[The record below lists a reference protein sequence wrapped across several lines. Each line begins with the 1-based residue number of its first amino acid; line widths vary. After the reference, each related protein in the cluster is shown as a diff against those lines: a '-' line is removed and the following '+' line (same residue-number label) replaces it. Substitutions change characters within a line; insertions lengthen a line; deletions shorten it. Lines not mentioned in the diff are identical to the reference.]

1 MTKRFWAGLL
11 ALGMALTAL
20 PSGMYA
26 EETVWEEEANA
37 SEETLDGGLDESAEE
52 FADGLPDYIP
62 EPEEDVVDS
71 AADDES
77 ADALPEQE
85 ESLTEE
91 AIPDLPDFIPEEEPP
106 ALEEEKLPPV
116 QEGDFVCVTPNT
128 RVYLDIDE
136 TAGDGDDGELYDG
149 NFVNEANVYVE
160 QVRQDAQGRTWLL
173 VRYLYGAEEPNGE
186 MAWTDT
192 ATIWVLAEE
201 IQPSDAA
208 EYDVTDYAFPYP
220 PIALYA
226 ASDFNLRDYNAS
238 VQTFYPGQQNL
249 YGSSGHDSEYKQIA
263 KLDGY
268 GTIYA
273 TPHYLEGQTVYC
285 LEHTMNSPGTKNNA
299 SGPFEVVDLDGYAV
313 KPGYSGDIY
322 GSRTMHAIG
331 WVLRHTYPYMI
342 VDTGYGDSD
351 VWSRVAG
358 QFAIREVVKQLEG
371 DWYVRDY
378 WRMDEFY
385 RASGQAPADYLEY
398 ARWLAACAIER
409 AGITG
414 EIGISSKS
422 VSMQNGSYVG
432 TVTLTTD
439 ADLIRISR
447 SVGNLTGNSAGSD
460 GEYYYL
466 HSGDTI
472 SITSTQ
478 STFSIAA
485 QSVSSQD
492 EEAAF
497 LIGIPDADIQKVIIP
512 QYGLPAKLKEVRI
525 EFEQPYGAIR
535 VSKNSADNGAM
546 LSGATFELM
555 DASGAVVATQTT
567 GADGTAQFDN
577 LPAGSYTVREVGA
590 PTGYKVAVNPSQTVT
605 VAAGATS
612 DVRFA
617 NDRINGKIRIVKR
630 DALTKEALAGAVFTV
645 TCLSAAEGGGTV
657 GEVVATLTTG
667 ADGTAETGWL
677 QWGRYRIAE
686 TGVPEHYVDGGF
698 VTEIDCTE
706 DGKTYTVEAENEP
719 TKGYIRVVKTDA
731 LDGVPIAGV
740 QFDLYDASGNPAG
753 SMTTDETGFALSPPL
768 HKGRYTVREH
778 DNPTGYVTELVKMQA
793 EVRSDE
799 TTDLSATNQP
809 IQGRIQIIKRDQ
821 LTKEALAGA
830 EFTITRISGLPS
842 HGGSQDGEVVAVM
855 TTDAEGKAVSPL
867 LTYGTYRVAETKV
880 PEHFADHSF
889 SVDVTIDGENMQ
901 TYTVEAENE
910 PTKGWIRLVK
920 TDRLNGNP
928 IEGVVFDI
936 YENDEYGGE
945 LVASMTTGKDGAAVS
960 PPLRKGRYIVRERG
974 ATAGYVLEEIALDA
988 TVCSDETTQLRATNQ
1003 PVMVKL
1009 KLYKRDGDE
1018 YGGDDPNSRRRDEL
1032 PQPAN
1037 IDAPSTRGDGE
1048 LTGAVFRVLAG
1059 AEIRDRQGN
1068 VLFKKGDTVV
1078 DALTTAGDDASAAT
1092 GELWPGLYEIVEVFP
1107 PVGYQPSDAHFF
1119 VDARSAASQSETAV
1133 VTYEGLKLN
1142 IIRQGVYAI
1151 VKFLGDNEI
1160 HDDAGLI
1167 ETPEEGAEFEL
1178 YLKKAGSY
1186 GNVRAFERDYL
1197 VTNRY
1202 GYAKT
1207 KLLPYGLYVLK
1218 QVKGKAGHAL
1228 KSPVEIFI
1236 RGDEDVANPPI
1247 LTINNQAIRYR
1258 LKLIKTDA
1266 KTGKTVRLANT
1277 AFKLLDSDGNVV
1289 TQTVSYPTRREI
1301 DTFYT
1306 DENGEVTL
1314 PETVTRGMY
1323 FIEEVQAP
1331 QGYLIRTERL
1341 GVFVG
1346 ETGDAPGE
1354 AYTLDIEIPNEPV
1367 MGRVKVE
1374 KKGLRLVRLAEQTDA
1389 YGNIAHQ
1396 PVYEEGY
1403 LAGTVFELRAAEDI
1417 VGKDGTVWFHAGD
1430 VADTITTTETGK
1442 DASKELPLGRY
1453 ELVEVSAPEGYLLDG
1468 APHEVELR
1476 YESDHTAVVETNVTI
1491 GNDYLSAEITLEKE
1505 KEDLEIIMDGDHVR
1519 QEIVNIPG
1527 EGFVFGLF
1535 ADEEL
1540 RVGDVTLTADTL
1552 VATGATDAAGRL
1564 AFVGNFPHGAY
1575 YVKELSAPDGW
1586 TLNPAKFAV
1595 TLELKA
1601 QSGGVIRVSL
1611 PEIVHDE
1618 LIYTRV
1624 TLTKTDITG
1633 QKTLPGA
1640 TIEVKDEQGKVIYRE
1655 TTDANGQIPQIPVTP
1670 GTYTFKEVY
1679 APDGYAL
1686 NEAEMRFTVDADGN
1700 VTGDTMIRDDYTRFS
1715 LRKADENGKPLAG
1728 VMFGLKKAD
1737 GMLMMT
1743 AKTDAKG
1750 MATFEKVPFG
1760 MYTLVETRALPGY
1773 LKADTEIR
1781 FTVDGTFVNPKEPI
1795 ATVTNERQKIRG
1807 LKVDTA
1813 GQALPGAAFSLIN
1826 ADTGEIVDVA
1836 TSDEKGEFYL
1846 TGFGYGDW
1854 IIRETVAP
1862 EGFSRVE
1869 DVLIHVDED
1878 WKAPNTLLFT
1888 DIPNHYEFIKVD
1900 EDGCPMEG
1908 VKFAL
1913 EDEDGNVLRE
1923 LASGEDGVVHADDLK
1938 PGVYVIREIE
1948 TQAGYRL
1955 TEETIRVVIDENYIA
1970 PDELFRLVNFP
1981 EEERPEDEIQT
1992 GVDVPVTPMMLYG
2005 LISMALGAVFMFA
2018 EIIHRRDQ

>member
-1 MTKRFWAGLL
+1 MTKRIWAGLL

-20 PSGMYA
+20 PFGIYA
-26 EETVWEEEANA
+26 EETAWEEEANA

-85 ESLTEE
+85 ESLTKE
-91 AIPDLPDFIPEEEPP
+91 AMLDLPDFIPEEEPLT
-106 ALEEEKLPPV
+106 LEESELPPV
-116 QEGDFVCVTPNT
+116 QEGDFVWVTPNT

-136 TAGDGDDGELYDG
+136 TAGDEDDGELYDG

-160 QVRQDAQGRTWLL
+160 QVRQDAQERTWLL
-173 VRYLYGAEEPNGE
+173 VRYLYGEEEPNGE

-192 ATIWVLAEE
+192 ATVWVLAEE
-201 IQPSDAA
+201 TQPSDAA
-208 EYDVTDYAFPYP
+208 DYDVTDYAFPYP
-220 PIALYA
+220 PAALYA
-226 ASDFNLRDYNAS
+226 ASDFNLRDYNAG

-299 SGPFEVVDLDGYAV
+299 SGPFEVVGLDGYAV

-342 VDTGYGDSD
+342 VDTGYADSD

-385 RASGQAPADYLEY
+385 RASGQAPGDYLEY

-472 SITSTQ
+472 SVTSTQ

-497 LIGIPDADIQKVIIP
+497 LIGIPNADIQKVIIP

-525 EFEQPYGAIR
+525 EFEQPYGAVR
-535 VSKNSADNGAM
+535 VSKISADNGAM

-555 DASGAVVATQTT
+555 NGAGTVLATQTT

-577 LPAGSYTVREVGA
+577 LPAGSCIVREVGA
-590 PTGYKVAVNPSQTVT
+590 PTGYKIAVNPSQAVT
-605 VAAGATS
+605 VAPGATS
-612 DVRFA
+612 DIRFE
-617 NDRINGKIRIVKR
+617 NDRVNGKIRIVKR

-645 TCLSAAEGGGTV
+645 TRLSAAEGGSAV
-657 GEVVATLTTG
+657 GEAVATLTTG

-706 DGKTYTVEAENEP
+706 DGKTYA
-719 TKGYIRVVKTDA
+719 
-731 LDGVPIAGV
+731 
-740 QFDLYDASGNPAG
+740 
-753 SMTTDETGFALSPPL
+753 
-768 HKGRYTVREH
+768 
-778 DNPTGYVTELVKMQA
+778 
-793 EVRSDE
+793 
-799 TTDLSATNQP
+799 
-809 IQGRIQIIKRDQ
+809 
-821 LTKEALAGA
+821 
-830 EFTITRISGLPS
+830 
-842 HGGSQDGEVVAVM
+842 
-855 TTDAEGKAVSPL
+855 
-867 LTYGTYRVAETKV
+867 
-880 PEHFADHSF
+880 
-889 SVDVTIDGENMQ
+889 
-901 TYTVEAENE
+901 VEAENE

-920 TDRLNGNP
+920 TDRMTGNP
-928 IEGVVFDI
+928 IEGVAFDI
-936 YENDEYGGE
+936 YENDEYGNT
-945 LVASMTTGKDGAAVS
+945 LVADMTTGKDGTAVS

-974 ATAGYVLEEIALDA
+974 ATAGYVMEEIALDA
-988 TVCSDETTQLRATNQ
+988 TVRSDETTQLRATNQ

-1037 IDAPSTRGDGE
+1037 IDEPSMRGDGE
-1048 LTGAVFRVLAG
+1048 LTGVVFRVLAG

-1092 GELWPGLYEIVEVFP
+1092 GELWPGLYEIVEASP
-1107 PVGYQPSDAHFF
+1107 PVGYEPSDAHFF

-1186 GNVRAFERDYL
+1186 GNARAFERDYL

-1306 DENGEVTL
+1306 DDNGEVTL

-1367 MGRVKVE
+1367 MGRVMVE
-1374 KKGLRLVRLAEQTDA
+1374 KKGLRLVRLAEQADA
-1389 YGNIAHQ
+1389 YGNIVHQ

-1403 LAGTVFELRAAEDI
+1403 LAGAVFELRAAEDI
-1417 VGKDGTVWFHAGD
+1417 IGKDGTVWFHAGD

-1453 ELVEVSAPEGYLLDG
+1453 ELVEVSAPEGYLLDS
-1468 APHEVELR
+1468 ASHEVELR
-1476 YESDHTAVVETNVTI
+1476 YADDHTAVVETNVTL
-1491 GNDYLSAEITLEKE
+1491 GNGYLSTEITMEKE
-1505 KEDLEIIMDGDHVR
+1505 KEDLEIIMEGDHVR
-1519 QEIVNIPG
+1519 QALVNIPG

-1595 TLELKA
+1595 TLEPEV

-1611 PEIVHDE
+1611 PEPVHNE

-1700 VTGDTMIRDDYTRFS
+1700 VTGDTTIRDDYTRFS
-1715 LRKADENGKPLAG
+1715 LRKVDESGKPLAG

-1760 MYTLVETRALPGY
+1760 TYTLVETRALPGY

-1781 FTVDGTFVNPKEPI
+1781 LTVDGTFVNPKEPI

-1813 GQALPGAAFSLIN
+1813 GQALLGAAFSLIN

-1836 TSDEKGEFYL
+1836 ASDEKGEFYL

-1862 EGFSRVE
+1862 EGFNCVE
-1869 DVLIHVDED
+1869 DVRIHVDEG

-1888 DIPNHYEFIKVD
+1888 DIPNHYEFVKVD

-1923 LASGEDGVVHADDLK
+1923 LASGEDGIVRADDLK
-1938 PGVYVIREIE
+1938 PGVYIIREIE

-1981 EEERPEDEIQT
+1981 EEERPRDEIQT
-1992 GVDVPVTPMMLYG
+1992 GVDVPVTPMMRFG
-2005 LISMALGAVFMFA
+2005 AASVICGMAIFVLRAIKKRGMRS
-2018 EIIHRRDQ
+2018 ID

>member
-1 MTKRFWAGLL
+1 MIKRIWAGLL

-106 ALEEEKLPPV
+106 TLEESELPPV
-116 QEGDFVCVTPNT
+116 QAGEFVRVTPNT
-128 RVYLDIDE
+128 RVYLEIDE
-136 TAGDGDDGELYDG
+136 TAGDADDGELYDG

-160 QVRQDAQGRTWLL
+160 QARQDAQGRTWLL
-173 VRYLYGAEEPNGE
+173 IRYLYGAEEPNGE

-192 ATIWVLAEE
+192 ATVWVMAEE
-201 IQPSDAA
+201 TQPSDAT

-322 GSRTMHAIG
+322 SSRTMHAIG

-398 ARWLAACAIER
+398 ARWLASCAIQR
-409 AGITG
+409 ASITG
-414 EIGISSKS
+414 DIGISNKS
-422 VSMQNGSYVG
+422 VRMQNGSYVG

-472 SITSTQ
+472 SVTSTQ
-478 STFSIAA
+478 STFSITA

-492 EEAAF
+492 EEAVF
-497 LIGIPDADIQKVIIP
+497 LIGIPNADIQKVIIP
-512 QYGLPAKLKEVRI
+512 QYGLPAKMKEVRI
-525 EFEQPYGAIR
+525 EFEQPYGAVR
-535 VSKNSADNGAM
+535 VSKISADNGAM

-555 DASGAVVATQTT
+555 NGAGTVLATQTT
-567 GADGTAQFDN
+567 GADGTARFDN
-577 LPAGSYTVREVGA
+577 LPAGGYTVREVGA
-590 PTGYKVAVNPSQTVT
+590 PTGYKIAVNPSQAVT

-612 DVRFA
+612 DIRFE
-617 NDRINGKIRIVKR
+617 NDRVNGKIRIVKR

-645 TCLSAAEGGGTV
+645 TRLSAAEGGGAV
-657 GEVVATLTTG
+657 GEAVATLTTG

-686 TGVPEHYVDGGF
+686 TGVPEHYADGGF

-706 DGKTYTVEAENEP
+706 DGKTYA
-719 TKGYIRVVKTDA
+719 
-731 LDGVPIAGV
+731 
-740 QFDLYDASGNPAG
+740 
-753 SMTTDETGFALSPPL
+753 
-768 HKGRYTVREH
+768 
-778 DNPTGYVTELVKMQA
+778 
-793 EVRSDE
+793 
-799 TTDLSATNQP
+799 
-809 IQGRIQIIKRDQ
+809 
-821 LTKEALAGA
+821 
-830 EFTITRISGLPS
+830 
-842 HGGSQDGEVVAVM
+842 
-855 TTDAEGKAVSPL
+855 
-867 LTYGTYRVAETKV
+867 
-880 PEHFADHSF
+880 
-889 SVDVTIDGENMQ
+889 
-901 TYTVEAENE
+901 VEAENE

-928 IEGVVFDI
+928 IEGVTFDI

-974 ATAGYVLEEIALDA
+974 ATAGYVMEEIVLDA
-988 TVCSDETTQLRATNQ
+988 TVRSDETTQLRATNQ

-1078 DALTTAGDDASAAT
+1078 NALTTAGDDASAAT
-1092 GELWPGLYEIVEVFP
+1092 GELWPGLYEIVEMSP
-1107 PVGYQPSDAHFF
+1107 PVGYEPSDAHFF

-1186 GNVRAFERDYL
+1186 GNARAFERDYL

-1218 QVKGKAGHAL
+1218 QVKGKEGHAL

-1323 FIEEVQAP
+1323 FIEEVHAP

-1354 AYTLDIEIPNEPV
+1354 AYALDIEIPNEPV
-1367 MGRVKVE
+1367 MGRVMVE
-1374 KKGLRLVRLAEQTDA
+1374 KKGLKFVRLAEQADA
-1389 YGNIAHQ
+1389 FGNIVHQ

-1403 LAGTVFELRAAEDI
+1403 LAGAVFELRAAEDI

-1430 VADTITTTETGK
+1430 VADTITTTEAGK

-1468 APHEVELR
+1468 APHGVELR
-1476 YESDHTAVVETNVTI
+1476 YENDHTAVVETNVTL
-1491 GNDYLSAEITLEKE
+1491 GNDYLSAKITLEKE

-1519 QEIVNIPG
+1519 QALVNTPG

-1575 YVKELSAPDGW
+1575 YVKELSEPDGW

-1595 TLELKA
+1595 TLEPEV

-1633 QKTLPGA
+1633 QKTLRGA
-1640 TIEVKDEQGKVIYRE
+1640 TIEVKDEQGNVMYRE

-1700 VTGDTMIRDDYTRFS
+1700 VTGDTTIRDDYTRFS
-1715 LRKADENGKPLAG
+1715 LRKVDESGKPLAG

-1760 MYTLVETRALPGY
+1760 TYTLVETQALPGY
-1773 LKADTEIR
+1773 LKTDTEIR
-1781 FTVDGTFVNPKEPI
+1781 ITVDGTFVNPKEPI
-1795 ATVTNERQKIRG
+1795 ATVTNERQRIRG
-1807 LKVDTA
+1807 LKVDTV

-1836 TSDEKGEFYL
+1836 ASDEKGEFYL

-1862 EGFSRVE
+1862 EGFNRVE

-1878 WKAPNTLLFT
+1878 WKAPNALLLT
-1888 DIPNHYEFIKVD
+1888 DIPNHYEFIKAD

-1913 EDEDGNVLRE
+1913 EDEDGNTLRE
-1923 LASGEDGVVHADDLK
+1923 LASGEDGIVHADDLK
-1938 PGVYVIREIE
+1938 PGVYIIREIE

-1981 EEERPEDEIQT
+1981 EEERPRDEIQT
-1992 GVDVPVTPMMLYG
+1992 GVDVPVTPMMRFG
-2005 LISMALGAVFMFA
+2005 AASVICGMAIFVLRA
-2018 EIIHRRDQ
+2018 IKKRRMRSID

>member
-1 MTKRFWAGLL
+1 MTKRIWAGLL

-20 PSGMYA
+20 PFGIYA
-26 EETVWEEEANA
+26 EETAWEEEANA

-62 EPEEDVVDS
+62 EPETDVVDG

-77 ADALPEQE
+77 ADELSEQE
-85 ESLTEE
+85 ESLIEE
-91 AIPDLPDFIPEEEPP
+91 ETTPDLPDFIPEEELP
-106 ALEEEKLPPV
+106 ALEEEEPQDV
-116 QEGDFVCVTPNT
+116 QAGDFVRVTPNT
-128 RVYLDIDE
+128 RVYLEIDE
-136 TAGDGDDGELYDG
+136 TAGDDDDGELYDG

-160 QVRQDAQGRTWLL
+160 QARQDAQGRTWLL

-192 ATIWVLAEE
+192 ATVWVLAEE
-201 IQPSDAA
+201 TRPSDAA
-208 EYDVTDYAFPYP
+208 DYDVTDYAFPYP
-220 PIALYA
+220 PAALYA
-226 ASDFNLRDYNAS
+226 ASDFNLRDYNAG

-342 VDTGYGDSD
+342 VDTGYEDSD

-385 RASGQAPADYLEY
+385 RASGQAPGDYLEY

-466 HSGDTI
+466 RSGDTI
-472 SITSTQ
+472 SVTSTQ
-478 STFSIAA
+478 STFSITA

-497 LIGIPDADIQKVIIP
+497 LIGIPNADIQKVIIP
-512 QYGLPAKLKEVRI
+512 QYGMPAKLKEVRI
-525 EFEQPYGAIR
+525 EFEQPYGAVR
-535 VSKNSADNGAM
+535 VSKISADNGAV

-555 DASGAVVATQTT
+555 NGAGTVLATQTT
-567 GADGTAQFDN
+567 GVDGTARFDN
-577 LPAGSYTVREVGA
+577 LPAGGYTVREVGA
-590 PTGYKVAVNPSQTVT
+590 PTGYKIAVNPSQAVT
-605 VAAGATS
+605 VAPGATS
-612 DVRFA
+612 DIRFE
-617 NDRINGKIRIVKR
+617 NDRVNGKIRIVKR

-645 TCLSAAEGGGTV
+645 TRLSAAEGGGAV
-657 GEVVATLTTG
+657 GEAVATLTTG

-677 QWGRYRIAE
+677 QWGRYRVAE

-706 DGKTYTVEAENEP
+706 DGKTYA
-719 TKGYIRVVKTDA
+719 
-731 LDGVPIAGV
+731 
-740 QFDLYDASGNPAG
+740 
-753 SMTTDETGFALSPPL
+753 
-768 HKGRYTVREH
+768 
-778 DNPTGYVTELVKMQA
+778 
-793 EVRSDE
+793 
-799 TTDLSATNQP
+799 
-809 IQGRIQIIKRDQ
+809 
-821 LTKEALAGA
+821 
-830 EFTITRISGLPS
+830 
-842 HGGSQDGEVVAVM
+842 
-855 TTDAEGKAVSPL
+855 
-867 LTYGTYRVAETKV
+867 
-880 PEHFADHSF
+880 
-889 SVDVTIDGENMQ
+889 
-901 TYTVEAENE
+901 VEAENE

-928 IEGVVFDI
+928 IEGVAFDI
-936 YENDEYGGE
+936 YENDEYGNA
-945 LVASMTTGKDGAAVS
+945 LVAGMTTGKDGTAVS

-988 TVCSDETTQLRATNQ
+988 TVRSDETTQLRATNQ

-1018 YGGDDPNSRRRDEL
+1018 YGGDDPNSKRRDEL

-1037 IDAPSTRGDGE
+1037 IDEPSTRGDGE

-1068 VLFKKGDTVV
+1068 VLFQKGDTVV

-1092 GELWPGLYEIVEVFP
+1092 GELWPGLYEIIEVSP
-1107 PVGYQPSDAHFF
+1107 PVGYEPSDAHFF

-1186 GNVRAFERDYL
+1186 GNAREFERDYL

-1207 KLLPYGLYVLK
+1207 TLLPYGLYVLK
-1218 QVKGKAGHAL
+1218 QVKGKEGHAL

-1367 MGRVKVE
+1367 MGRAMVE
-1374 KKGLRLVRLAEQTDA
+1374 KKGLRLVRLAEQADA
-1389 YGNIAHQ
+1389 FGNIVHQ

-1403 LAGTVFELRAAEDI
+1403 LAGAVFELRAAEDI

-1453 ELVEVSAPEGYLLDG
+1453 ELVEVSAPEGCLLDS

-1476 YESDHTAVVETNVTI
+1476 YENDHTAVVETNVRL
-1491 GNDYLSAEITLEKE
+1491 GNGYLSTEITLEKE
-1505 KEDLEIIMDGDHVR
+1505 KEDLEIIMEGDHVR
-1519 QEIVNIPG
+1519 QALVNTPG

-1552 VATGATDAAGRL
+1552 VATGATDAAGKL

-1595 TLELKA
+1595 TLEPQA

-1611 PEIVHDE
+1611 PEPVHNE

-1700 VTGDTMIRDDYTRFS
+1700 VTGDTTIRDDYTRFS
-1715 LRKADENGKPLAG
+1715 LHKVDENGKPLAG

-1760 MYTLVETRALPGY
+1760 TYTLVETQALLGY

-1781 FTVDGTFVNPKEPI
+1781 LTVDGTFVNPAEPI
-1795 ATVTNERQKIRG
+1795 AAIVNERQKIRG

-1836 TSDEKGEFYL
+1836 ASDEKDEFYL

-1862 EGFSRVE
+1862 EGFNRVE

-1888 DIPNHYEFIKVD
+1888 DIPNHYEFVKVD

-1923 LASGEDGVVHADDLK
+1923 LASGEDGIVRADDLK
-1938 PGVYVIREIE
+1938 PGVYIIREIE

-1981 EEERPEDEIQT
+1981 EEERPKDEIQT
-1992 GVDVPVTPMMLYG
+1992 GVDVPVTPMMRFG
-2005 LISMALGAVFMFA
+2005 AASVICGMAIFVLRAIKKRGMRS
-2018 EIIHRRDQ
+2018 ID

>member
-1 MTKRFWAGLL
+1 MTKRIWAGLL

-20 PSGMYA
+20 PFGIYA
-26 EETVWEEEANA
+26 EETAWEEEANA

-62 EPEEDVVDS
+62 EPETDVVDG

-106 ALEEEKLPPV
+106 TLEESNLLPV
-116 QEGDFVCVTPNT
+116 QEGDFVWVTANT
-128 RVYLDIDE
+128 RVYLEIDE
-136 TAGDGDDGELYDG
+136 TAGDDDDGELYDG

-192 ATIWVLAEE
+192 ATVWVLAEE
-201 IQPSDAA
+201 TRLSDVAD
-208 EYDVTDYAFPYP
+208 YDVTDYAFPYP
-220 PIALYA
+220 PVALYA

-342 VDTGYGDSD
+342 VDTGYADSD

-385 RASGQAPADYLEY
+385 RASGQAPGDYLEY

-422 VSMQNGSYVG
+422 VSMQNGNYVG

-472 SITSTQ
+472 SVTSTQ

-497 LIGIPDADIQKVIIP
+497 LIGIPNADIQKVIIP

-525 EFEQPYGAIR
+525 EFEQPYGAVR
-535 VSKNSADNGAM
+535 VSKISADNGAV

-555 DASGAVVATQTT
+555 NGAGTVLATQTT
-567 GADGTAQFDN
+567 GADGTVRFDT

-590 PTGYKVAVNPSQTVT
+590 PTGYKIAVNPSQAVT

-612 DVRFA
+612 DVRFE
-617 NDRINGKIRIVKR
+617 NDRVNGKIRIVKR
-630 DALTKEALAGAVFTV
+630 DALTKKALAGAVFTV
-645 TCLSAAEGGGTV
+645 TRLSAAEGGGAV
-657 GEVVATLTTG
+657 GEAVATLTTG

-677 QWGRYRIAE
+677 QWGRYRVAE

-706 DGKTYTVEAENEP
+706 DGKTYA
-719 TKGYIRVVKTDA
+719 
-731 LDGVPIAGV
+731 
-740 QFDLYDASGNPAG
+740 
-753 SMTTDETGFALSPPL
+753 
-768 HKGRYTVREH
+768 
-778 DNPTGYVTELVKMQA
+778 
-793 EVRSDE
+793 
-799 TTDLSATNQP
+799 
-809 IQGRIQIIKRDQ
+809 
-821 LTKEALAGA
+821 
-830 EFTITRISGLPS
+830 
-842 HGGSQDGEVVAVM
+842 
-855 TTDAEGKAVSPL
+855 
-867 LTYGTYRVAETKV
+867 
-880 PEHFADHSF
+880 
-889 SVDVTIDGENMQ
+889 
-901 TYTVEAENE
+901 VEAENE

-928 IEGVVFDI
+928 IEGVTFDI

-974 ATAGYVLEEIALDA
+974 ATAGYVMEEIALDA
-988 TVCSDETTQLRATNQ
+988 TVRSDETTQLRATNQ

-1092 GELWPGLYEIVEVFP
+1092 GELWPGLYEIVEASP
-1107 PVGYQPSDAHFF
+1107 PVGYEPSDAHFF

-1167 ETPEEGAEFEL
+1167 ETSEEGAEFEL

-1186 GNVRAFERDYL
+1186 GNARAFERDYL

-1228 KSPVEIFI
+1228 KSPVEILI

-1277 AFKLLDSDGNVV
+1277 AFKLLDSDGSVV

-1323 FIEEVQAP
+1323 FIEEVHAP

-1367 MGRVKVE
+1367 MGRVMVE
-1374 KKGLRLVRLAEQTDA
+1374 KKGLRLVCLAEQADA
-1389 YGNIAHQ
+1389 YGHVVHQ

-1403 LAGTVFELRAAEDI
+1403 LAGAVFELRAAEDI

-1430 VADTITTTETGK
+1430 VADTITTTKTGK

-1476 YESDHTAVVETNVTI
+1476 YENDRTAVVETNVTL
-1491 GNDYLSAEITLEKE
+1491 GNGYLSTEITLEKE
-1505 KEDLEIIMDGDHVR
+1505 KEDLEIIMEGDHVR
-1519 QEIVNIPG
+1519 QALVNIPG

-1535 ADEEL
+1535 VDEEL

-1552 VATGATDAAGRL
+1552 VATGATDAAGKL

-1595 TLELKA
+1595 TLEPKA

-1611 PEIVHDE
+1611 PEPVHDG

-1640 TIEVKDEQGKVIYRE
+1640 TIEVKDEQGNVMYRE
-1655 TTDANGQIPQIPVTP
+1655 TTDANGQIPQIPVVP
-1670 GTYTFKEVY
+1670 GTYTFREVY

-1700 VTGDTMIRDDYTRFS
+1700 VTGDTTIRDDYTRFS
-1715 LRKADENGKPLAG
+1715 LRKADESGKPLAG

-1760 MYTLVETRALPGY
+1760 TYTLVETQALPGY
-1773 LKADTEIR
+1773 LKADTEIKI
-1781 FTVDGTFVNPKEPI
+1781 TVDGTFVNPKEPI
-1795 ATVTNERQKIRG
+1795 ATVVNERQKIRG

-1836 TSDEKGEFYL
+1836 ASDEKGEFYL

-1854 IIRETVAP
+1854 IIRETVVP
-1862 EGFSRVE
+1862 EGFNRVE

-1888 DIPNHYEFIKVD
+1888 DIPNHYEFVKVD

-1923 LASGEDGVVHADDLK
+1923 LASGEDGIVHADDLN

-1955 TEETIRVVIDENYIA
+1955 TEETIRVVIDENYIVA
-1970 PDELFRLVNFP
+1970 DELFRLVNFP
-1981 EEERPEDEIQT
+1981 EEERPRDEIQT

-2005 LISMALGAVFMFA
+2005 LISMALGAVLMFA

>member
-1 MTKRFWAGLL
+1 MTKRIWAGLL

-26 EETVWEEEANA
+26 EETVWEEETDA

-85 ESLTEE
+85 ESLTKE
-91 AIPDLPDFIPEEEPP
+91 AMLDLPDFIPEEEPLT
-106 ALEEEKLPPV
+106 LEESELPPV
-116 QEGDFVCVTPNT
+116 QEGDFVWVTPNT

-136 TAGDGDDGELYDG
+136 TAGDEDDGELYDG

-160 QVRQDAQGRTWLL
+160 EARQDAQGRTWLL
-173 VRYLYGAEEPNGE
+173 IRYLYGAEEPNGE

-192 ATIWVLAEE
+192 ATVWVLAEE
-201 IQPSDAA
+201 TRPSDAA
-208 EYDVTDYAFPYP
+208 DYDVTDYAFPYP
-220 PIALYA
+220 PAALYA
-226 ASDFNLRDYNAS
+226 ASDFNLRDYNAG

-342 VDTGYGDSD
+342 VDTGYADSD

-385 RASGQAPADYLEY
+385 RASGQAPGDYLEY

-447 SVGNLTGNSAGSD
+447 SVGSLTGNSAGSD

-466 HSGDTI
+466 RSGDTI
-472 SITSTQ
+472 SVTSTQ

-497 LIGIPDADIQKVIIP
+497 LIGIPNADIQKVIIP
-512 QYGLPAKLKEVRI
+512 QYGLPAKMKEVRI
-525 EFEQPYGAIR
+525 EFEQPYGAVR
-535 VSKNSADNGAM
+535 VSKISADNGAM
-546 LSGATFELM
+546 LSSATFELM
-555 DASGAVVATQTT
+555 NGAGTVLATQTT
-567 GADGTAQFDN
+567 GADGTARFDN
-577 LPAGSYTVREVGA
+577 LPAGGYTVREVGA
-590 PTGYKVAVNPSQTVT
+590 PTGYKIAVNPSQTVT

-612 DVRFA
+612 DVRFE
-617 NDRINGKIRIVKR
+617 NDRVNGKIRIVKR

-645 TCLSAAEGGGTV
+645 TRLSAAEGGGAV
-657 GEVVATLTTG
+657 GETVATLTTG

-677 QWGRYRIAE
+677 QWGRYRVAE
-686 TGVPEHYVDGGF
+686 TGVPEHYADGGF
-698 VTEIDCTE
+698 VTEIDCAE
-706 DGKTYTVEAENEP
+706 DGKTYA
-719 TKGYIRVVKTDA
+719 
-731 LDGVPIAGV
+731 
-740 QFDLYDASGNPAG
+740 
-753 SMTTDETGFALSPPL
+753 
-768 HKGRYTVREH
+768 
-778 DNPTGYVTELVKMQA
+778 
-793 EVRSDE
+793 
-799 TTDLSATNQP
+799 
-809 IQGRIQIIKRDQ
+809 
-821 LTKEALAGA
+821 
-830 EFTITRISGLPS
+830 
-842 HGGSQDGEVVAVM
+842 
-855 TTDAEGKAVSPL
+855 
-867 LTYGTYRVAETKV
+867 
-880 PEHFADHSF
+880 
-889 SVDVTIDGENMQ
+889 
-901 TYTVEAENE
+901 VEAENE

-928 IEGVVFDI
+928 IEGVAFDI
-936 YENDEYGGE
+936 YENDEYGNAP
-945 LVASMTTGKDGAAVS
+945 VADMTTGKDGAAVS

-974 ATAGYVLEEIALDA
+974 ATAGYVMEEIALDA
-988 TVCSDETTQLRATNQ
+988 TVRSDETTQLRATNQ

-1018 YGGDDPNSRRRDEL
+1018 YGGDDPNGRRRDEL

-1037 IDAPSTRGDGE
+1037 IDAPNTRGDGE

-1068 VLFKKGDTVV
+1068 VRFKKGDTVV

-1092 GELWPGLYEIVEVFP
+1092 GELWPGLYEIVEASP
-1107 PVGYQPSDAHFF
+1107 PVGYEPSDAHFF

-1186 GNVRAFERDYL
+1186 GNARAFERDYL

-1207 KLLPYGLYVLK
+1207 KLLPYGLYILK

-1323 FIEEVQAP
+1323 FIEEVHAP

-1354 AYTLDIEIPNEPV
+1354 AYALDIEIPNEPV
-1367 MGRVKVE
+1367 MGRVMVE
-1374 KKGLRLVRLAEQTDA
+1374 KKGLKFVRLAEQADA
-1389 YGNIAHQ
+1389 FGHVVHQ

-1403 LAGTVFELRAAEDI
+1403 LAGAVFELRAAEDI
-1417 VGKDGTVWFHAGD
+1417 VGKDGTLWFHAGD
-1430 VADTITTTETGK
+1430 VADTITTTEAGK

-1453 ELVEVSAPEGYLLDG
+1453 ELVEVSAPEGYLLDS

-1476 YESDHTAVVETNVTI
+1476 YENDHTAVVETNVTL
-1491 GNDYLSAEITLEKE
+1491 GNDYLSAKITLEKE
-1505 KEDLEIIMDGDHVR
+1505 KEDLEIIMDSDHVR

-1552 VATGATDAAGRL
+1552 VATGATDAAGKL

-1575 YVKELSAPDGW
+1575 HVKELSAPDGW

-1595 TLELKA
+1595 TLEPKV

-1611 PEIVHDE
+1611 PEPVHDE

-1700 VTGDTMIRDDYTRFS
+1700 VTGDTTIRDDYTRFS
-1715 LRKADENGKPLAG
+1715 LRKVDESGKPLAG

-1760 MYTLVETRALPGY
+1760 TYMLVETQALPGY

-1781 FTVDGTFVNPKEPI
+1781 LTVDGTFVNPKEPI
-1795 ATVTNERQKIRG
+1795 ATVVNERQKIRG

-1813 GQALPGAAFSLIN
+1813 GQALTGAAFSLIK

-1836 TSDEKGEFYL
+1836 ASDEKGEFYL

-1854 IIRETVAP
+1854 IIRETVVP
-1862 EGFSRVE
+1862 EGFNRVE
-1869 DVLIHVDED
+1869 DVLIHVDEE

-1888 DIPNHYEFIKVD
+1888 DIPNHYEFVKVD

-1913 EDEDGNVLRE
+1913 EDEDVPRGGC
-1923 LASGEDGVVHADDLK
+1923 ASV
-1938 PGVYVIREIE
+1938 
-1948 TQAGYRL
+1948 RL
-1955 TEETIRVVIDENYIA
+1955 LLCPNGIRVDK
-1970 PDELFRLVNFP
+1970 LWTSMLKTRLNLLT
-1981 EEERPEDEIQT
+1981 DW
-1992 GVDVPVTPMMLYG
+1992 G
-2005 LISMALGAVFMFA
+2005 
-2018 EIIHRRDQ
+2018 

>member
-1 MTKRFWAGLL
+1 MTKRIWAGLL

-20 PSGMYA
+20 PFGIYA
-26 EETVWEEEANA
+26 EETVWEEETDA

-62 EPEEDVVDS
+62 EPETDVVDG

-91 AIPDLPDFIPEEEPP
+91 ATPDLPDFIPEEEPP
-106 ALEEEKLPPV
+106 TLEESNLLPV
-116 QEGDFVCVTPNT
+116 QEGDFVWVTANT

-136 TAGDGDDGELYDG
+136 TAGGEDDGELYDG

-160 QVRQDAQGRTWLL
+160 QVRQDAQERTWLL
-173 VRYLYGAEEPNGE
+173 VRYLYGEEEPNGE

-192 ATIWVLAEE
+192 ATVWTLAEE
-201 IQPSDAA
+201 TQPSDAA
-208 EYDVTDYAFPYP
+208 DYDVTDYAFPYP
-220 PIALYA
+220 PAALYA
-226 ASDFNLRDYNAS
+226 ASDFNLRDYNAG

-409 AGITG
+409 AAITG

-472 SITSTQ
+472 SVTSTQ

-497 LIGIPDADIQKVIIP
+497 LIGIPNADIQKVIIP
-512 QYGLPAKLKEVRI
+512 QYGLPAKMKEVRI
-525 EFEQPYGAIR
+525 EFEQPYGAVR
-535 VSKNSADNGAM
+535 VSKISADNGAV

-555 DASGAVVATQTT
+555 NGAGTVLATQTT
-567 GADGTAQFDN
+567 GADGTARFDN
-577 LPAGSYTVREVGA
+577 LPAGSYIVREVGA
-590 PTGYKVAVNPSQTVT
+590 PTGYKIAVNPSQTVT

-612 DVRFA
+612 DVRFE
-617 NDRINGKIRIVKR
+617 NDRVNGKIRIVKR
-630 DALTKEALAGAVFTV
+630 DALTKEVLAGAVFTV
-645 TCLSAAEGGGTV
+645 TRLSAAEGGGAV
-657 GEVVATLTTG
+657 GEAVATLTTG

-686 TGVPEHYVDGGF
+686 TGVPEHYADGGF

-706 DGKTYTVEAENEP
+706 DGK
-719 TKGYIRVVKTDA
+719 
-731 LDGVPIAGV
+731 
-740 QFDLYDASGNPAG
+740 
-753 SMTTDETGFALSPPL
+753 
-768 HKGRYTVREH
+768 
-778 DNPTGYVTELVKMQA
+778 
-793 EVRSDE
+793 
-799 TTDLSATNQP
+799 
-809 IQGRIQIIKRDQ
+809 
-821 LTKEALAGA
+821 
-830 EFTITRISGLPS
+830 
-842 HGGSQDGEVVAVM
+842 
-855 TTDAEGKAVSPL
+855 
-867 LTYGTYRVAETKV
+867 
-880 PEHFADHSF
+880 
-889 SVDVTIDGENMQ
+889 

-928 IEGVVFDI
+928 IEGVAFDI
-936 YENDEYGGE
+936 YENDEYGNALIAG
-945 LVASMTTGKDGAAVS
+945 MTTGKDGTAVS

-974 ATAGYVLEEIALDA
+974 ATAGYVMEEITLDA
-988 TVCSDETTQLRATNQ
+988 TVRSDETTQLRATNQ

-1009 KLYKRDGDE
+1009 KLHKRDGDE

-1059 AEIRDRQGN
+1059 AEIRDRQDN

-1078 DALTTAGDDASAAT
+1078 DALTTAGGDASAAT
-1092 GELWPGLYEIVEVFP
+1092 GELWPGLYEIVEASP
-1107 PVGYQPSDAHFF
+1107 PVGYEPSDAHFF

-1142 IIRQGVYAI
+1142 TIRQGMYAI

-1186 GNVRAFERDYL
+1186 GNARALERDYL

-1207 KLLPYGLYVLK
+1207 KRLPYGLYVLK

-1266 KTGKTVRLANT
+1266 KTVKTVRLANT
-1277 AFKLLDSDGNVV
+1277 AFKLLESDGNVV

-1306 DENGEVTL
+1306 DDNGEVTL

-1323 FIEEVQAP
+1323 FIEEVHAP

-1346 ETGDAPGE
+1346 ETGDAPDE

-1367 MGRVKVE
+1367 MGRVMVE
-1374 KKGLRLVRLAEQTDA
+1374 KKGLRLVRLEEQTDA
-1389 YGNIAHQ
+1389 FGNIVHQ

-1403 LAGTVFELRAAEDI
+1403 LAGAVFELRAAEDI

-1430 VADTITTTETGK
+1430 VADTITTTGVGK

-1476 YESDHTAVVETNVTI
+1476 YANDHTAVVETNVTL
-1491 GNDYLSAEITLEKE
+1491 GNDYMSAEITLEKE

-1519 QEIVNIPG
+1519 QALVNTPG

-1540 RVGDVTLTADTL
+1540 SVGDVTLTADTL
-1552 VATGATDAAGRL
+1552 VATGATDAAGKL

-1595 TLELKA
+1595 TLEPKA
-1601 QSGGVIRVSL
+1601 QSDGVIRVSL
-1611 PEIVHDE
+1611 PEPVHDE

-1640 TIEVKDEQGKVIYRE
+1640 TIEVKDEQGNVMYRE

-1700 VTGDTMIRDDYTRFS
+1700 VTGDTTIRDDYTHFS
-1715 LRKADENGKPLAG
+1715 LRKVDESGKPLAG

-1760 MYTLVETRALPGY
+1760 TYMLVETQALPGY
-1773 LKADTEIR
+1773 LKTDTEIKI
-1781 FTVDGTFVNPKEPI
+1781 TVDGMFVNPKEPI
-1795 ATVTNERQKIRG
+1795 ETVTNERQKIRG

-1813 GQALPGAAFSLIN
+1813 GQALTGAAFSLIN

-1836 TSDEKGEFYL
+1836 ASDEKGEFYL

-1862 EGFSRVE
+1862 EGFNRVE

-1900 EDGCPMEG
+1900 EDRCPMEG

-1913 EDEDGNVLRE
+1913 EDEDVPRGGC
-1923 LASGEDGVVHADDLK
+1923 ASVRLLLYPNGIHVDKLWTSMLK
-1938 PGVYVIREIE
+1938 
-1948 TQAGYRL
+1948 T
-1955 TEETIRVVIDENYIA
+1955 
-1970 PDELFRLVNFP
+1970 
-1981 EEERPEDEIQT
+1981 
-1992 GVDVPVTPMMLYG
+1992 
-2005 LISMALGAVFMFA
+2005 
-2018 EIIHRRDQ
+2018 RRNLLMNWG

>member
-1 MTKRFWAGLL
+1 MTKRIWAGLL

-26 EETVWEEEANA
+26 EETVLEEKTDA

-62 EPEEDVVDS
+62 EPEADVVDG

-77 ADALPEQE
+77 ADEFSKQE
-85 ESLTEE
+85 ESLIEE
-91 AIPDLPDFIPEEEPP
+91 ETTPDLPDFIPEEEPP
-106 ALEEEKLPPV
+106 TLEESELPPV
-116 QEGDFVCVTPNT
+116 QAGEFVRVTPNT
-128 RVYLDIDE
+128 RVYLEIDE
-136 TAGDGDDGELYDG
+136 TAGDEDEGELYDG
-149 NFVNEANVYVE
+149 NFVCTANVKVE
-160 QVRQDAQGRTWLL
+160 EVWQDGMGRTWLL

-192 ATIWVLAEE
+192 ATVWVLAEE
-201 IQPSDAA
+201 TRPSDAA
-208 EYDVTDYAFPYP
+208 DYDVTDYAFPYP
-220 PIALYA
+220 PAALYA

-299 SGPFEVVDLDGYAV
+299 SGPFEVVDLDGYAA

-322 GSRTMHAIG
+322 SSRTMHAIG

-342 VDTGYGDSD
+342 VDTGYADSD

-385 RASGQAPADYLEY
+385 RASGQAPGDYLEY

-447 SVGNLTGNSAGSD
+447 SVGSLTGNSAGSD

-472 SITSTQ
+472 SVTSTQ
-478 STFSIAA
+478 STFSITA

-497 LIGIPDADIQKVIIP
+497 LIGIPNADIQKVIIP
-512 QYGLPAKLKEVRI
+512 QYGLPAKMREVRI
-525 EFEQPYGAIR
+525 EFEQPYGAVR
-535 VSKNSADNGAM
+535 VSKISADNGAV

-555 DASGAVVATQTT
+555 NGAGTVLATQTT
-567 GADGTAQFDN
+567 GADGTARFDN
-577 LPAGSYTVREVGA
+577 LPAGGYTVREVGA
-590 PTGYKVAVNPSQTVT
+590 PTGYKIAVNPSQAVT

-612 DVRFA
+612 DVRFE
-617 NDRINGKIRIVKR
+617 NDRVNGKIRIVKR

-645 TCLSAAEGGGTV
+645 TRLSAAEGGSAV
-657 GEVVATLTTG
+657 GEAVATLTTG

-677 QWGRYRIAE
+677 QWGRYRVAE
-686 TGVPEHYVDGGF
+686 TGVPEHYADGGF

-706 DGKTYTVEAENEP
+706 DGKTYA
-719 TKGYIRVVKTDA
+719 
-731 LDGVPIAGV
+731 
-740 QFDLYDASGNPAG
+740 
-753 SMTTDETGFALSPPL
+753 
-768 HKGRYTVREH
+768 
-778 DNPTGYVTELVKMQA
+778 
-793 EVRSDE
+793 
-799 TTDLSATNQP
+799 
-809 IQGRIQIIKRDQ
+809 
-821 LTKEALAGA
+821 
-830 EFTITRISGLPS
+830 
-842 HGGSQDGEVVAVM
+842 
-855 TTDAEGKAVSPL
+855 
-867 LTYGTYRVAETKV
+867 
-880 PEHFADHSF
+880 
-889 SVDVTIDGENMQ
+889 
-901 TYTVEAENE
+901 VEAENE

-928 IEGVVFDI
+928 IEGVTFDI

-988 TVCSDETTQLRATNQ
+988 TVRSDETTQLRATNQ

-1018 YGGDDPNSRRRDEL
+1018 YGGDDPNSKRRDEL

-1037 IDAPSTRGDGE
+1037 IDATSTRGDGE

-1092 GELWPGLYEIVEVFP
+1092 GELWPGLYEIVEVSP
-1107 PVGYQPSDAHFF
+1107 PVGYEPSDAHFF

-1186 GNVRAFERDYL
+1186 GNARAFERDYL

-1323 FIEEVQAP
+1323 FIEEVHAP

-1346 ETGDAPGE
+1346 ETGDAHGE

-1374 KKGLRLVRLAEQTDA
+1374 KKGLRLVRLEEQTDA
-1389 YGNIAHQ
+1389 YGNVVHQ

-1403 LAGTVFELRAAEDI
+1403 LAGAVFELRAAEDI
-1417 VGKDGTVWFHAGD
+1417 VGKDGTLWFHAGD
-1430 VADTITTTETGK
+1430 MADTITTTEAGK

-1453 ELVEVSAPEGYLLDG
+1453 ELVEVSAPEGYLLDST
-1468 APHEVELR
+1468 PHEVELR
-1476 YESDHTAVVETNVTI
+1476 YENDHTAVVETTVTL
-1491 GNDYLSAEITLEKE
+1491 GNDYLSAEIALEKE
-1505 KEDLEIIMDGDHVR
+1505 KEDLNIIMDGDEVR
-1519 QEIVNIPG
+1519 QELVNNPG

-1535 ADEEL
+1535 ADADMH
-1540 RVGDVTLTADTL
+1540 VGEVTLLADTL
-1552 VATGATDAAGRL
+1552 VATGATDAEGKL

-1586 TLNPAKFAV
+1586 KLNPAKFDV
-1595 TLELKA
+1595 TLEPEA

-1611 PEIVHDE
+1611 PEPVRDE
-1618 LIYTRV
+1618 LVYTRV

-1655 TTDANGQIPQIPVTP
+1655 TTDANGQIPQIPVAP

-1686 NEAEMRFTVDADGN
+1686 NEAEMWFTVDADGN
-1700 VTGDTMIRDDYTRFS
+1700 VTGDTTIRDDYTRFS

-1737 GMLMMT
+1737 GLLLMT
-1743 AKTDAKG
+1743 AKTDVKG

-1760 MYTLVETRALPGY
+1760 TYTLVETRALPGY
-1773 LKADTEIR
+1773 LKADTEIKI
-1781 FTVDGTFVNPKEPI
+1781 TVDGTFVNPKEPI
-1795 ATVTNERQKIRG
+1795 AAVTNERQKIRG

-1813 GQALPGAAFSLIN
+1813 GQALTGAAFSLIN

-1836 TSDEKGEFYL
+1836 ASDEKGEFYL

-1955 TEETIRVVIDENYIA
+1955 TEETIRVVIDENYIVQ
-1970 PDELFRLVNFP
+1970 DELFRLVNFP
-1981 EEERPEDEIQT
+1981 EEERPKDEIQT
-1992 GVDVPVTPMMLYG
+1992 GVDVPVTPMMRFG
-2005 LISMALGAVFMFA
+2005 AASVICGMAIFVLRAIKKRGMRS
-2018 EIIHRRDQ
+2018 ID

>member
-1 MTKRFWAGLL
+1 MTKRIWAGLL

-20 PSGMYA
+20 PFGIYA
-26 EETVWEEEANA
+26 EETAWEEEANA

-62 EPEEDVVDS
+62 EPETDVVDG

-77 ADALPEQE
+77 ADELSEQE
-85 ESLTEE
+85 ESLIEE
-91 AIPDLPDFIPEEEPP
+91 ETTPDLPDFIPEEELP
-106 ALEEEKLPPV
+106 ALEEEEPQDV
-116 QEGDFVCVTPNT
+116 QAGDFVRVTPNT
-128 RVYLDIDE
+128 RVYLEIDE
-136 TAGDGDDGELYDG
+136 TAGDDDDGELYDG

-160 QVRQDAQGRTWLL
+160 QARQDAQGRTWLL

-192 ATIWVLAEE
+192 ATVWVLAEE
-201 IQPSDAA
+201 TRPSDAA
-208 EYDVTDYAFPYP
+208 DYDVTDYAFPYP
-220 PIALYA
+220 PAALYA
-226 ASDFNLRDYNAS
+226 ASDFNLRDYNAG

-342 VDTGYGDSD
+342 VDTGYEDSD

-385 RASGQAPADYLEY
+385 RASGQAPGDYLEY

-466 HSGDTI
+466 RSGDTI
-472 SITSTQ
+472 SVTSTQ
-478 STFSIAA
+478 STFSITA

-497 LIGIPDADIQKVIIP
+497 LIGIPNADIQKVIIP
-512 QYGLPAKLKEVRI
+512 QYGMPAKLKEVRI
-525 EFEQPYGAIR
+525 EFEQPYGAVR
-535 VSKNSADNGAM
+535 VSKISADNGAV

-555 DASGAVVATQTT
+555 NGAGTVLATQTT
-567 GADGTAQFDN
+567 GVDGTARFDN
-577 LPAGSYTVREVGA
+577 LPAGGYTVREVGA
-590 PTGYKVAVNPSQTVT
+590 PTGYKIAVNPSQAVT
-605 VAAGATS
+605 VAPGATS
-612 DVRFA
+612 DIRFE
-617 NDRINGKIRIVKR
+617 NDRVNGKIRIVKR

-645 TCLSAAEGGGTV
+645 TRLSAAEGGGAV
-657 GEVVATLTTG
+657 GEAVATLTTG

-677 QWGRYRIAE
+677 QWGRYRVAE

-706 DGKTYTVEAENEP
+706 DGKTYA
-719 TKGYIRVVKTDA
+719 
-731 LDGVPIAGV
+731 
-740 QFDLYDASGNPAG
+740 
-753 SMTTDETGFALSPPL
+753 
-768 HKGRYTVREH
+768 
-778 DNPTGYVTELVKMQA
+778 
-793 EVRSDE
+793 
-799 TTDLSATNQP
+799 
-809 IQGRIQIIKRDQ
+809 
-821 LTKEALAGA
+821 
-830 EFTITRISGLPS
+830 
-842 HGGSQDGEVVAVM
+842 
-855 TTDAEGKAVSPL
+855 
-867 LTYGTYRVAETKV
+867 
-880 PEHFADHSF
+880 
-889 SVDVTIDGENMQ
+889 
-901 TYTVEAENE
+901 VEAENE

-928 IEGVVFDI
+928 IEGVAFDI
-936 YENDEYGGE
+936 YENDEYGNA
-945 LVASMTTGKDGAAVS
+945 LVAGMTTGKDGTAVS

-988 TVCSDETTQLRATNQ
+988 TVRSDETTQLRATNQ

-1018 YGGDDPNSRRRDEL
+1018 YGGDDPNSKRRDEL

-1037 IDAPSTRGDGE
+1037 IDEPSTRGDGE

-1068 VLFKKGDTVV
+1068 VLFQKGDTVV

-1092 GELWPGLYEIVEVFP
+1092 GELWPGLYEIIEVSP
-1107 PVGYQPSDAHFF
+1107 PVGYEPSDAHFF

-1186 GNVRAFERDYL
+1186 GNAREFERDYL

-1207 KLLPYGLYVLK
+1207 TLLPYGLYVLK
-1218 QVKGKAGHAL
+1218 QVKGKEGHAL

-1346 ETGDAPGE
+1346 ETGDAHGE

-1367 MGRVKVE
+1367 MGRAMVE
-1374 KKGLRLVRLAEQTDA
+1374 KKGLRLVRLAEQADA
-1389 YGNIAHQ
+1389 FGNIVHQ

-1403 LAGTVFELRAAEDI
+1403 LAGAVFELRAAEDI

-1453 ELVEVSAPEGYLLDG
+1453 ELVEVSAPEGCLLDS

-1476 YESDHTAVVETNVTI
+1476 YENDHTAVVETNVTL

-1505 KEDLEIIMDGDHVR
+1505 KEDLEIIMEGDHVR
-1519 QEIVNIPG
+1519 QALVNTPG

-1595 TLELKA
+1595 TLEPQA

-1611 PEIVHDE
+1611 PEPVHNE

-1640 TIEVKDEQGKVIYRE
+1640 TIEVKDEQGNVMHRE

-1700 VTGDTMIRDDYTRFS
+1700 VTGDTTIRDDYTRFS
-1715 LRKADENGKPLAG
+1715 LRKVDESGKPLAG

-1760 MYTLVETRALPGY
+1760 TYTLVETQALPGY
-1773 LKADTEIR
+1773 LKTDTEIR
-1781 FTVDGTFVNPKEPI
+1781 LTVDGTFVNPKEPI

-1813 GQALPGAAFSLIN
+1813 GQALTGAAFSLIN

-1836 TSDEKGEFYL
+1836 ASDEKGEFYL

-1862 EGFSRVE
+1862 EGFNRVE

-1888 DIPNHYEFIKVD
+1888 DIPNHYEFVKVD

-1923 LASGEDGVVHADDLK
+1923 LASGEDGIVRADDLK
-1938 PGVYVIREIE
+1938 PGVYIIREIE

-1981 EEERPEDEIQT
+1981 EEERPKDEIQT
-1992 GVDVPVTPMMLYG
+1992 GVDVPVTPMMRFG
-2005 LISMALGAVFMFA
+2005 AASVICGMAIFVLRAIKKRGMRS
-2018 EIIHRRDQ
+2018 ID

>member
-1 MTKRFWAGLL
+1 
-11 ALGMALTAL
+11 
-20 PSGMYA
+20 
-26 EETVWEEEANA
+26 
-37 SEETLDGGLDESAEE
+37 
-52 FADGLPDYIP
+52 
-62 EPEEDVVDS
+62 
-71 AADDES
+71 
-77 ADALPEQE
+77 
-85 ESLTEE
+85 
-91 AIPDLPDFIPEEEPP
+91 
-106 ALEEEKLPPV
+106 
-116 QEGDFVCVTPNT
+116 
-128 RVYLDIDE
+128 
-136 TAGDGDDGELYDG
+136 
-149 NFVNEANVYVE
+149 
-160 QVRQDAQGRTWLL
+160 
-173 VRYLYGAEEPNGE
+173 
-186 MAWTDT
+186 
-192 ATIWVLAEE
+192 
-201 IQPSDAA
+201 
-208 EYDVTDYAFPYP
+208 
-220 PIALYA
+220 
-226 ASDFNLRDYNAS
+226 
-238 VQTFYPGQQNL
+238 
-249 YGSSGHDSEYKQIA
+249 
-263 KLDGY
+263 
-268 GTIYA
+268 
-273 TPHYLEGQTVYC
+273 
-285 LEHTMNSPGTKNNA
+285 MNSPGIRNN
-299 SGPFEVVDLDGYAV
+299 SDGPYKVVDLAQYGQTA
-313 KPGYSGDIY
+313 GYSGIIY
-322 GSRTMHAIG
+322 SKKTMHAIG
-331 WVLRHTYPYMI
+331 WVLRHTFPFMGLDRYE
-342 VDTGYGDSD
+342 DECLE
-351 VWSRVAG
+351 WSRAAG
-358 QFAIREVVKQLEG
+358 QFAIREVIKQLEG
-371 DWYVRDY
+371 SQYVRDY
-378 WRMDEFY
+378 WHMDEFY
-385 RASGQAPADYLEY
+385 RATGQAPKEYLEY
-398 ARWLAACAIER
+398 ARWLAANALTY
-409 AGITG
+409 AQMTG
-414 EIGISSKS
+414 EITVSNVS
-422 VSMQNGSYVG
+422 VSIANGVCNG
-432 TVTLTTD
+432 TATLTTD
-439 ADLIRISR
+439 APRIRIRR
-447 SVGNLTGNSAGSD
+447 SVGTITGYTGGED
-460 GEYYYL
+460 GTYVYL
-466 HSGDTI
+466 NSGDTI
-472 SITSTQ
+472 TVSQAGSG
-478 STFSIAA
+478 FSVTAE
-485 QSVSSQD
+485 SVSTEDQESNFLVAVPD
-492 EEAAF
+492 E
-497 LIGIPDADIQKVIIP
+497 DIQKVIIP

-555 DASGAVVATQTT
+555 NASGAVVATQTT

-630 DALTKEALAGAVFTV
+630 DALTTEALAGAVFTV
-645 TCLSAAEGGGTV
+645 TRLSAAEGGGAV
-657 GEVVATLTTG
+657 GEAVAMLTTG

-677 QWGRYRIAE
+677 QWGRYRVAE
-686 TGVPEHYVDGGF
+686 TGVPEHYADGGF

-731 LDGVPIAGV
+731 LDGMPIAGV

-753 SMTTDETGFALSPPL
+753 SMTTDETGFALSPLL

-778 DNPTGYVTELVKMQA
+778 DNPTGYVAELIEMQA

-842 HGGSQDGEVVAVM
+842 HGGSQDGEAAAVM
-855 TTDAEGKAVSPL
+855 TTDAEGKAISPL
-867 LTYGTYRVAETKV
+867 LTYGTYRVTETRM
-880 PEHFADHSF
+880 PEHFIDHSF
-889 SVDVTIDGENMQ
+889 FVDVTIDGENMQ

-928 IEGVVFDI
+928 IEGVTFDI

-974 ATAGYVLEEIALDA
+974 ATAGYVMEEIVLDA
-988 TVCSDETTQLRATNQ
+988 TVRSDETTQLRATNQ

-1037 IDAPSTRGDGE
+1037 IDEPSTRGDGE

-1078 DALTTAGDDASAAT
+1078 DALMTAGGDASAAT
-1092 GELWPGLYEIVEVFP
+1092 GELWPGLYEIVEVSP
-1107 PVGYQPSDAHFF
+1107 PVGYEPSDAHFF

-1186 GNVRAFERDYL
+1186 GNAREFERDYL

-1207 KLLPYGLYVLK
+1207 TLLPYGLYVLK

-1301 DTFYT
+1301 DSFYT
-1306 DENGEVTL
+1306 DDNGEVTL

-1367 MGRVKVE
+1367 MGRVMVE
-1374 KKGLRLVRLAEQTDA
+1374 KKGLKFVRLAEQADA
-1389 YGNIAHQ
+1389 FGNIVHQ

-1403 LAGTVFELRAAEDI
+1403 LAGAVFELRAAEDI
-1417 VGKDGTVWFHAGD
+1417 IGKDGTVWFHAGD
-1430 VADTITTTETGK
+1430 VADTITTTEAGK

-1453 ELVEVSAPEGYLLDG
+1453 ELVEVSAPEGYLLDST
-1468 APHEVELR
+1468 PHEVELR
-1476 YESDHTAVVETNVTI
+1476 YADDHTAVVETNVTL

-1519 QEIVNIPG
+1519 QEIVNTPG

-1595 TLELKA
+1595 TLEPKA

-1640 TIEVKDEQGKVIYRE
+1640 TIEVKDEQGNVMYRE
-1655 TTDANGQIPQIPVTP
+1655 TTDANGQIPQIPVAP
-1670 GTYTFKEVY
+1670 GTYTFKETY

-1700 VTGDTMIRDDYTRFS
+1700 VTGDTTIRDDYTRFS
-1715 LRKADENGKPLAG
+1715 LHKVDENGKPLAG

-1760 MYTLVETRALPGY
+1760 TYTLVETQALPGY

-1781 FTVDGTFVNPKEPI
+1781 LTVDGTFVNPKEPI
-1795 ATVTNERQKIRG
+1795 ATVINERQKIRG

-1813 GQALPGAAFSLIN
+1813 GQALTGAAFSLIN

-1836 TSDEKGEFYL
+1836 ESNEKGEFFL

-1862 EGFSRVE
+1862 EGFNRVE
-1869 DVLIHVDED
+1869 DVRIHVDKD
-1878 WKAPNTLLFT
+1878 WKAPNTLLLT
-1888 DIPNHYEFIKVD
+1888 DIPNHYEFVKVD

-1923 LASGEDGVVHADDLK
+1923 LVSGEDGIVHVDDLK

-1955 TEETIRVVIDENYIA
+1955 TEETIRVVIDENYIV

-1981 EEERPEDEIQT
+1981 EEERPRDEIQT

>member
-1 MTKRFWAGLL
+1 
-11 ALGMALTAL
+11 
-20 PSGMYA
+20 
-26 EETVWEEEANA
+26 
-37 SEETLDGGLDESAEE
+37 
-52 FADGLPDYIP
+52 
-62 EPEEDVVDS
+62 
-71 AADDES
+71 
-77 ADALPEQE
+77 
-85 ESLTEE
+85 
-91 AIPDLPDFIPEEEPP
+91 
-106 ALEEEKLPPV
+106 
-116 QEGDFVCVTPNT
+116 
-128 RVYLDIDE
+128 
-136 TAGDGDDGELYDG
+136 
-149 NFVNEANVYVE
+149 
-160 QVRQDAQGRTWLL
+160 
-173 VRYLYGAEEPNGE
+173 
-186 MAWTDT
+186 
-192 ATIWVLAEE
+192 
-201 IQPSDAA
+201 
-208 EYDVTDYAFPYP
+208 
-220 PIALYA
+220 
-226 ASDFNLRDYNAS
+226 
-238 VQTFYPGQQNL
+238 
-249 YGSSGHDSEYKQIA
+249 
-263 KLDGY
+263 
-268 GTIYA
+268 
-273 TPHYLEGQTVYC
+273 
-285 LEHTMNSPGTKNNA
+285 
-299 SGPFEVVDLDGYAV
+299 
-313 KPGYSGDIY
+313 
-322 GSRTMHAIG
+322 
-331 WVLRHTYPYMI
+331 
-342 VDTGYGDSD
+342 
-351 VWSRVAG
+351 
-358 QFAIREVVKQLEG
+358 
-371 DWYVRDY
+371 
-378 WRMDEFY
+378 MDEFY
-385 RASGQAPADYLEY
+385 RASGQAPGDYLEY

-447 SVGNLTGNSAGSD
+447 SVGNLTGNSAGAD

-472 SITSTQ
+472 SVTSSQ
-478 STFSIAA
+478 STFSITA

-525 EFEQPYGAIR
+525 EFEQPYGAVR

-555 DASGAVVATQTT
+555 NGAGTVLATQTT
-567 GADGTAQFDN
+567 GADGTARFDN
-577 LPAGSYTVREVGA
+577 LPAGSYIVREVGA
-590 PTGYKVAVNPSQTVT
+590 PTGYKIAVNPSQTVT

-612 DVRFA
+612 DVRFE
-617 NDRINGKIRIVKR
+617 NDRVNGKIRIVKR

-645 TCLSAAEGGGTV
+645 TRLSAAEGGGAV
-657 GEVVATLTTG
+657 GEAVATLTTG

-677 QWGRYRIAE
+677 QWGRYRVAE
-686 TGVPEHYVDGGF
+686 TGIPEHYVDGGF

-706 DGKTYTVEAENEP
+706 DGKTYA
-719 TKGYIRVVKTDA
+719 
-731 LDGVPIAGV
+731 
-740 QFDLYDASGNPAG
+740 
-753 SMTTDETGFALSPPL
+753 
-768 HKGRYTVREH
+768 
-778 DNPTGYVTELVKMQA
+778 
-793 EVRSDE
+793 
-799 TTDLSATNQP
+799 
-809 IQGRIQIIKRDQ
+809 
-821 LTKEALAGA
+821 
-830 EFTITRISGLPS
+830 
-842 HGGSQDGEVVAVM
+842 
-855 TTDAEGKAVSPL
+855 
-867 LTYGTYRVAETKV
+867 
-880 PEHFADHSF
+880 
-889 SVDVTIDGENMQ
+889 
-901 TYTVEAENE
+901 VEAENE

-920 TDRLNGNP
+920 TDRL
-928 IEGVVFDI
+928 
-936 YENDEYGGE
+936 
-945 LVASMTTGKDGAAVS
+945 T
-960 PPLRKGRYIVRERG
+960 
-974 ATAGYVLEEIALDA
+974 
-988 TVCSDETTQLRATNQ
+988 
-1003 PVMVKL
+1003 
-1009 KLYKRDGDE
+1009 
-1018 YGGDDPNSRRRDEL
+1018 SRRRDEL

-1037 IDAPSTRGDGE
+1037 IDAPSARGDGE

-1059 AEIRDRQGN
+1059 AEIRDRQDN

-1078 DALTTAGDDASAAT
+1078 DALTTAGDDASVAT
-1092 GELWPGLYEIVEVFP
+1092 GELWPGLYEIVEVSP
-1107 PVGYQPSDAHFF
+1107 PVGYEPSDAHFF

-1142 IIRQGVYAI
+1142 IIKQGMYAI

-1178 YLKKAGSY
+1178 YHKKAGSY
-1186 GNVRAFERDYL
+1186 GNAREFERDYL

-1228 KSPVEIFI
+1228 KSPVEIFV

-1323 FIEEVQAP
+1323 FIEEVHAP

-1367 MGRVKVE
+1367 MGRVMVE
-1374 KKGLRLVRLAEQTDA
+1374 KKGLRLVRLAEQADA
-1389 YGNIAHQ
+1389 YGHVVHQ

-1403 LAGTVFELRAAEDI
+1403 LAGAVFELRAAEDI
-1417 VGKDGTVWFHAGD
+1417 VGKDGTLWFHAGD
-1430 VADTITTTETGK
+1430 VADTITTTEAGK
-1442 DASKELPLGRY
+1442 DASKGLPLGRY

-1476 YESDHTAVVETNVTI
+1476 YENDHTAVVETNVTL
-1491 GNDYLSAEITLEKE
+1491 GNGYLSTEITMEKE
-1505 KEDLEIIMDGDHVR
+1505 KEDLEIIMDDDHVR

-1595 TLELKA
+1595 TLEPQA

-1611 PEIVHDE
+1611 PEPVHDE

-1640 TIEVKDEQGKVIYRE
+1640 TIEVKDEQGNVMYRE

-1670 GTYTFKEVY
+1670 GMYTFKEVY

-1700 VTGDTMIRDDYTRFS
+1700 VTGDTTIRDDYTHFS
-1715 LRKADENGKPLAG
+1715 LRKVDESGKPLAG

-1760 MYTLVETRALPGY
+1760 TYTLVETRALPGY
-1773 LKADTEIR
+1773 LKADTEIKI
-1781 FTVDGTFVNPKEPI
+1781 TVDGTFVNPKEPI
-1795 ATVTNERQKIRG
+1795 ETVTNERQKIRG

-1813 GQALPGAAFSLIN
+1813 GQVLPGAAFSLIN

-1836 TSDEKGEFYL
+1836 ASDEKGEFYL

-1854 IIRETVAP
+1854 IIRETVVP
-1862 EGFSRVE
+1862 EGFNRVE

-1878 WKAPNTLLFT
+1878 WKAPNVLLLT

-1908 VKFAL
+1908 VRFAL

-1923 LASGEDGVVHADDLK
+1923 LASGEDGIVRADDLK

-1955 TEETIRVVIDENYIA
+1955 TEETIRVVIDENYIVA
-1970 PDELFRLVNFP
+1970 DELFRLVNFP
-1981 EEERPEDEIQT
+1981 EEERPKDEIQT
-1992 GVDVPVTPMMLYG
+1992 GVDVPVTPMMRFG
-2005 LISMALGAVFMFA
+2005 AASVICGMAIFVLRA
-2018 EIIHRRDQ
+2018 IKKRRMRSID

>member
-1 MTKRFWAGLL
+1 MTKRIWAGLL

-26 EETVWEEEANA
+26 EETVWEEKTDA
-37 SEETLDGGLDESAEE
+37 SEETLDGRLDEPAEE
-52 FADGLPDYIP
+52 FADSLPDYIP
-62 EPEEDVVDS
+62 ESEENVVDD

-77 ADALPEQE
+77 ADEFPEQE

-91 AIPDLPDFIPEEEPP
+91 ATPDLPDFIPEEEPLT
-106 ALEEEKLPPV
+106 LEESELPPV
-116 QEGDFVCVTPNT
+116 QEGDFVWVTTNT

-136 TAGDGDDGELYDG
+136 TAGDEDEGELYDG
-149 NFVNEANVYVE
+149 NFVCTANVKVE
-160 QVRQDAQGRTWLL
+160 EVWQDGMGRTWLL

-192 ATIWVLAEE
+192 ATVWVLAEE

-208 EYDVTDYAFPYP
+208 DYDVTDYAFPYP

-299 SGPFEVVDLDGYAV
+299 SGPFEVVDFDGYAA

-322 GSRTMHAIG
+322 SSRTMHAIG

-398 ARWLAACAIER
+398 ARWLASCAIQR
-409 AGITG
+409 ASITG
-414 EIGISSKS
+414 DIGISNKS
-422 VSMQNGSYVG
+422 VRMQNGIYVG

-447 SVGNLTGNSAGSD
+447 SVGGLTGNSAGAD

-466 HSGDTI
+466 RSGDTI
-472 SITSTQ
+472 SVTSTQ

-512 QYGLPAKLKEVRI
+512 QYGLPAKMKEVRI
-525 EFEQPYGAIR
+525 EFEQPYGAVR
-535 VSKNSADNGAM
+535 VSKISADNGAM

-555 DASGAVVATQTT
+555 NGAGTVLATQTT
-567 GADGTAQFDN
+567 GADGTARFDN
-577 LPAGSYTVREVGA
+577 LPAGGYTVREVGA
-590 PTGYKVAVNPSQTVT
+590 PTGYKIAVNPSQTVT
-605 VAAGATS
+605 VTAGATS
-612 DVRFA
+612 DVRFE
-617 NDRINGKIRIVKR
+617 NDRVNGKIRIVKR
-630 DALTKEALAGAVFTV
+630 DALTKEVLAGAVFTV
-645 TCLSAAEGGGTV
+645 TRLSAAEGGGAV
-657 GEVVATLTTG
+657 GEAVATLTTG

-686 TGVPEHYVDGGF
+686 TGVPGHYVDGGF

-706 DGKTYTVEAENEP
+706 DGKTYTVE
-719 TKGYIRVVKTDA
+719 V
-731 LDGVPIAGV
+731 
-740 QFDLYDASGNPAG
+740 
-753 SMTTDETGFALSPPL
+753 
-768 HKGRYTVREH
+768 
-778 DNPTGYVTELVKMQA
+778 
-793 EVRSDE
+793 
-799 TTDLSATNQP
+799 
-809 IQGRIQIIKRDQ
+809 
-821 LTKEALAGA
+821 
-830 EFTITRISGLPS
+830 
-842 HGGSQDGEVVAVM
+842 
-855 TTDAEGKAVSPL
+855 
-867 LTYGTYRVAETKV
+867 
-880 PEHFADHSF
+880 
-889 SVDVTIDGENMQ
+889 
-901 TYTVEAENE
+901 ENE

-928 IEGVVFDI
+928 IEGVAFDI
-936 YENDEYGGE
+936 YENDEYGNA
-945 LVASMTTGKDGAAVS
+945 LVADMTTGKDGAAVS

-988 TVCSDETTQLRATNQ
+988 TVRSDETTQLRATNQ

-1068 VLFKKGDTVV
+1068 VRFKKGDTVV
-1078 DALTTAGDDASAAT
+1078 DALTTAGDDASAET
-1092 GELWPGLYEIVEVFP
+1092 GELWPGLYEIVEVSP
-1107 PVGYQPSDAHFF
+1107 PVGYEPSDAHFF

-1142 IIRQGVYAI
+1142 IIKQGMYAI

-1186 GNVRAFERDYL
+1186 GNAREFERDYL

-1207 KLLPYGLYVLK
+1207 TLLPYGLYVLK
-1218 QVKGKAGHAL
+1218 QVKGKEGHAL

-1306 DENGEVTL
+1306 DDNGEVTL

-1367 MGRVKVE
+1367 MGRAMVE
-1374 KKGLRLVRLAEQTDA
+1374 KKGLKFVRLEEQADA
-1389 YGNIAHQ
+1389 FGNIVHQ

-1403 LAGTVFELRAAEDI
+1403 LAGAVFELRAAEDI
-1417 VGKDGTVWFHAGD
+1417 VGKDGTLWFHAGD
-1430 VADTITTTETGK
+1430 VADTITTTEAGK

-1476 YESDHTAVVETNVTI
+1476 YENDRTAVVETNVTI

-1519 QEIVNIPG
+1519 QALVNTPG

-1535 ADEEL
+1535 ADADMH
-1540 RVGDVTLTADTL
+1540 VGEVTLLADTL

-1595 TLELKA
+1595 TLEPQA

-1611 PEIVHDE
+1611 PEPVHNE

-1670 GTYTFKEVY
+1670 GTYTFKEAY

-1700 VTGDTMIRDDYTRFS
+1700 VTGDTTIRDDYTRFS
-1715 LRKADENGKPLAG
+1715 LHKVDENGKPLAG

-1760 MYTLVETRALPGY
+1760 TYTLVETQALPDY

-1781 FTVDGTFVNPKEPI
+1781 LTVDGTFVNPKEPI
-1795 ATVTNERQKIRG
+1795 ATVINERQKIRG

-1813 GQALPGAAFSLIN
+1813 GQALTGAEFNLIN

-1836 TSDEKGEFYL
+1836 ESNEKGEFFL

-1854 IIRETVAP
+1854 IIRETAAP
-1862 EGFSRVE
+1862 EGFNRVE
-1869 DVLIHVDED
+1869 DVLIHVDKD
-1878 WKAPNTLLFT
+1878 WKAPNALLLT
-1888 DIPNHYEFIKVD
+1888 DIPNHYEFVKVD
-1900 EDGCPMEG
+1900 KDGCPMEG

-1923 LASGEDGVVHADDLK
+1923 LASGENGVVHADDLK

-1981 EEERPEDEIQT
+1981 EEERPRDEIQT

-2005 LISMALGAVFMFA
+2005 LISMAFGVVLMFA

>member
-1 MTKRFWAGLL
+1 MTKRIWAGLL

-20 PSGMYA
+20 PFGIYA
-26 EETVWEEEANA
+26 EETAWEEEANA

-62 EPEEDVVDS
+62 EPETDVVDG

-77 ADALPEQE
+77 ADELSEQE
-85 ESLTEE
+85 ESLIEE
-91 AIPDLPDFIPEEEPP
+91 ETTPDLPDFIPEEELPV
-106 ALEEEKLPPV
+106 LEEEEPQDV
-116 QEGDFVCVTPNT
+116 QAGEFVRVTPNT
-128 RVYLDIDE
+128 RVYLEIDE
-136 TAGDGDDGELYDG
+136 TAGDDDDGELYDG
-149 NFVNEANVYVE
+149 NFVNEANVHVE
-160 QVRQDAQGRTWLL
+160 QAQQDAQGRTWLL

-192 ATIWVLAEE
+192 ATVWVLAEE
-201 IQPSDAA
+201 TRPSDAA
-208 EYDVTDYAFPYP
+208 DYDVTDYAFPYP
-220 PIALYA
+220 PAALYA
-226 ASDFNLRDYNAS
+226 ASDFNLRDYNAG

-385 RASGQAPADYLEY
+385 RASGQAPGDYLEY

-439 ADLIRISR
+439 ADLIRVSR

-466 HSGDTI
+466 RSGDTI

-497 LIGIPDADIQKVIIP
+497 LIGIPNADIQKVIIP

-525 EFEQPYGAIR
+525 EFEQPYGAVR
-535 VSKNSADNGAM
+535 VSKTSADNGAV

-555 DASGAVVATQTT
+555 NGAGTVLATQTT
-567 GADGTAQFDN
+567 GADGTARFDN
-577 LPAGSYTVREVGA
+577 LPAGGYTVREVGA
-590 PTGYKVAVNPSQTVT
+590 PTGYKIAVNPSQTVT

-612 DVRFA
+612 DVRFE
-617 NDRINGKIRIVKR
+617 NDRVNGKIRIVKR

-645 TCLSAAEGGGTV
+645 TRLSAAEGGGAV
-657 GEVVATLTTG
+657 GEAVATLTTG

-677 QWGRYRIAE
+677 QWGRYRVAE
-686 TGVPEHYVDGGF
+686 TGVPEHYADGGF

-719 TKGYIRVVKTDA
+719 TKG
-731 LDGVPIAGV
+731 
-740 QFDLYDASGNPAG
+740 
-753 SMTTDETGFALSPPL
+753 
-768 HKGRYTVREH
+768 
-778 DNPTGYVTELVKMQA
+778 
-793 EVRSDE
+793 
-799 TTDLSATNQP
+799 
-809 IQGRIQIIKRDQ
+809 
-821 LTKEALAGA
+821 
-830 EFTITRISGLPS
+830 
-842 HGGSQDGEVVAVM
+842 
-855 TTDAEGKAVSPL
+855 
-867 LTYGTYRVAETKV
+867 
-880 PEHFADHSF
+880 
-889 SVDVTIDGENMQ
+889 
-901 TYTVEAENE
+901 
-910 PTKGWIRLVK
+910 WIRLVK
-920 TDRLNGNP
+920 TDRLNDNP
-928 IEGVVFDI
+928 IEGVAFDI
-936 YENDEYGGE
+936 YENDEYGNA
-945 LVASMTTGKDGAAVS
+945 LVADMTTGKDGTAVS

-988 TVCSDETTQLRATNQ
+988 TVRSDETTQLRATNQ

-1092 GELWPGLYEIVEVFP
+1092 GELWPGLYEIVEASP
-1107 PVGYQPSDAHFF
+1107 PVGYEPSDAHFF

-1186 GNVRAFERDYL
+1186 GNARAFERDYL

-1207 KLLPYGLYVLK
+1207 TLLPYGLYVLK

-1323 FIEEVQAP
+1323 FIEEVQVP

-1367 MGRVKVE
+1367 MGRAMVE

-1389 YGNIAHQ
+1389 YGNIVHQ

-1403 LAGTVFELRAAEDI
+1403 LAGAVFELRAAEDI
-1417 VGKDGTVWFHAGD
+1417 VGKDGTLWFHAGD
-1430 VADTITTTETGK
+1430 VADTITTTEAGK

-1476 YESDHTAVVETNVTI
+1476 YADDRTAVVETNVTL

-1505 KEDLEIIMDGDHVR
+1505 KEDFEIIMEGDHVR
-1519 QEIVNIPG
+1519 REIVNTPG

-1535 ADEEL
+1535 ADADMH
-1540 RVGDVTLTADTL
+1540 VGEVTLPADTL

-1595 TLELKA
+1595 TLEPEV

-1611 PEIVHDE
+1611 PEPVHDE

-1679 APDGYAL
+1679 APDSYAL

-1700 VTGDTMIRDDYTRFS
+1700 VTGDTTIRDDYTRFS
-1715 LRKADENGKPLAG
+1715 LRKVDESGKPLAG

-1760 MYTLVETRALPGY
+1760 TYTLVETRALPGY

-1781 FTVDGTFVNPKEPI
+1781 LTVDGMFVNPKEPI

-1836 TSDEKGEFYL
+1836 ASDEKGEFYL

-1854 IIRETVAP
+1854 IIRETVVP
-1862 EGFSRVE
+1862 EGFNRVE

-1888 DIPNHYEFIKVD
+1888 DIPNHYEFVKVD

-1923 LASGEDGVVHADDLK
+1923 LASGEDGIVRADDLK

-1981 EEERPEDEIQT
+1981 EEERPKDEIQT

>member
-1 MTKRFWAGLL
+1 MTKRIWAGLL

-26 EETVWEEEANA
+26 EETVWEEETDA

-106 ALEEEKLPPV
+106 TLEESELPPV
-116 QEGDFVCVTPNT
+116 QAGEFVRVTPNT
-128 RVYLDIDE
+128 RVYLEIDE
-136 TAGDGDDGELYDG
+136 TAGDADDGELYDG

-160 QVRQDAQGRTWLL
+160 QARQDAQGRTWLL
-173 VRYLYGAEEPNGE
+173 IRYLYGAEEPNGE

-192 ATIWVLAEE
+192 ATVWVMAEE
-201 IQPSDAA
+201 TQPSDAT

-220 PIALYA
+220 PAALYA
-226 ASDFNLRDYNAS
+226 ASDFNLRDYNAG

-322 GSRTMHAIG
+322 RSCTMHAIG

-342 VDTGYGDSD
+342 VDTGYADSD

-398 ARWLAACAIER
+398 ARWLADCAIER

-447 SVGNLTGNSAGSD
+447 SVGSLTGNSAGSD
-460 GEYYYL
+460 GEYYYM

-472 SITSTQ
+472 SITSSQ
-478 STFSIAA
+478 STFSVTA

-497 LIGIPDADIQKVIIP
+497 LIGIPNADIQKVIIP
-512 QYGLPAKLKEVRI
+512 QYGLPAKMKEVRI
-525 EFEQPYGAIR
+525 EFEQPYGAVR
-535 VSKNSADNGAM
+535 VSKISADNGAV

-555 DASGAVVATQTT
+555 NGAGTVLATQTT
-567 GADGTAQFDN
+567 GADGTARFDN
-577 LPAGSYTVREVGA
+577 LPAGGYTVREVGA
-590 PTGYKVAVNPSQTVT
+590 PTGYKIAVNPSQAVT
-605 VAAGATS
+605 VAPGATS
-612 DVRFA
+612 DIRFE
-617 NDRINGKIRIVKR
+617 NDRVNGKIRIVKR

-645 TCLSAAEGGGTV
+645 TRLSAAEGGGAV
-657 GEVVATLTTG
+657 GEAVVTLTTG

-677 QWGRYRIAE
+677 QWGRYRVAE
-686 TGVPEHYVDGGF
+686 TGVPEHYADGGF

-706 DGKTYTVEAENEP
+706 DGKTYA
-719 TKGYIRVVKTDA
+719 
-731 LDGVPIAGV
+731 
-740 QFDLYDASGNPAG
+740 
-753 SMTTDETGFALSPPL
+753 
-768 HKGRYTVREH
+768 
-778 DNPTGYVTELVKMQA
+778 
-793 EVRSDE
+793 
-799 TTDLSATNQP
+799 
-809 IQGRIQIIKRDQ
+809 
-821 LTKEALAGA
+821 
-830 EFTITRISGLPS
+830 
-842 HGGSQDGEVVAVM
+842 
-855 TTDAEGKAVSPL
+855 
-867 LTYGTYRVAETKV
+867 
-880 PEHFADHSF
+880 
-889 SVDVTIDGENMQ
+889 
-901 TYTVEAENE
+901 VEAENE

-928 IEGVVFDI
+928 IEGVAFDI
-936 YENDEYGGE
+936 YENDEYGNA
-945 LVASMTTGKDGAAVS
+945 LVADMTTGKDGTAVS

-974 ATAGYVLEEIALDA
+974 ATAGYVMEEIALDA
-988 TVCSDETTQLRATNQ
+988 MVRSDETTQLRATNQ

-1078 DALTTAGDDASAAT
+1078 DALTTAGGDASAAT
-1092 GELWPGLYEIVEVFP
+1092 GELWPGLYEIVEASP
-1107 PVGYQPSDAHFF
+1107 PVGYEPSDAHFF

-1142 IIRQGVYAI
+1142 IIKQGVYAI

-1186 GNVRAFERDYL
+1186 GNAREFERDYL

-1218 QVKGKAGHAL
+1218 QVKGKEGHAL

-1258 LKLIKTDA
+1258 LKLIKRDA

-1367 MGRVKVE
+1367 MGRVMVE
-1374 KKGLRLVRLAEQTDA
+1374 KKGLRLVRLEEQADA
-1389 YGNIAHQ
+1389 FGNIVHQ

-1403 LAGTVFELRAAEDI
+1403 LAGAVFELRAAEDI

-1453 ELVEVSAPEGYLLDG
+1453 ELVEVSAPEGYLLDS

-1476 YESDHTAVVETNVTI
+1476 YENDHTAVVETNVTL
-1491 GNDYLSAEITLEKE
+1491 GNGYLSTEITLEKE
-1505 KEDLEIIMDGDHVR
+1505 KEDLEIIMDSDHVR
-1519 QEIVNIPG
+1519 QALVNTPG

-1552 VATGATDAAGRL
+1552 VATGVTDAAGRL

-1595 TLELKA
+1595 TLEPQA
-1601 QSGGVIRVSL
+1601 QNGGVIRVSL
-1611 PEIVHDE
+1611 PEPVHDE

-1670 GTYTFKEVY
+1670 GAYTFKEVY

-1700 VTGDTMIRDDYTRFS
+1700 VTGDTTIRDDYTRFS
-1715 LRKADENGKPLAG
+1715 LRKVDESGKPLAG

-1760 MYTLVETRALPGY
+1760 TYTLVETQALPGY
-1773 LKADTEIR
+1773 LKTDTEIR
-1781 FTVDGTFVNPKEPI
+1781 LTVDSTFVNPKEPI
-1795 ATVTNERQKIRG
+1795 ATVVNERQKIRG

-1813 GQALPGAAFSLIN
+1813 GQALTGAEFNLIN

-1836 TSDEKGEFYL
+1836 ESNEKGEFFL

-1862 EGFSRVE
+1862 EGFNRVE
-1869 DVLIHVDED
+1869 DVRIHVDKD
-1878 WKAPNTLLFT
+1878 WKAPNTLLLT

-1923 LASGEDGVVHADDLK
+1923 LASGEDGIVRADDLK
-1938 PGVYVIREIE
+1938 PGVYIIREIE
-1948 TQAGYRL
+1948 TQAGYHL
-1955 TEETIRVVIDENYIA
+1955 TEETIRVVIDENYIVQ
-1970 PDELFRLVNFP
+1970 DELFRLVNFP
-1981 EEERPEDEIQT
+1981 EEERPKDEIQT
-1992 GVDVPVTPMMLYG
+1992 GVDVPVTPMMLFG
-2005 LISMALGAVFMFA
+2005 VASVICGMAIFVLRA
-2018 EIIHRRDQ
+2018 IKKRRMRSID

>member
-1 MTKRFWAGLL
+1 MTKRIWAGLL

-20 PSGMYA
+20 PFGIYA
-26 EETVWEEEANA
+26 EETAWEEEANA

-62 EPEEDVVDS
+62 EPETDVVDG

-77 ADALPEQE
+77 ADELSEQK

-91 AIPDLPDFIPEEEPP
+91 ETTPDLPDFIPEEEPP
-106 ALEEEKLPPV
+106 TLEESELPPV
-116 QEGDFVCVTPNT
+116 QAGEFVRVTPNT
-128 RVYLDIDE
+128 RVYLEIDE
-136 TAGDGDDGELYDG
+136 TAGDDDDGELYDG

-160 QVRQDAQGRTWLL
+160 QARQDAQGRTWLL

-192 ATIWVLAEE
+192 ATVWVLAEE
-201 IQPSDAA
+201 TRPSDAA
-208 EYDVTDYAFPYP
+208 DYDVTDYAFPYP
-220 PIALYA
+220 PAALYA
-226 ASDFNLRDYNAS
+226 ASDFNLRDYNAG

-342 VDTGYGDSD
+342 VDTGYADSD

-385 RASGQAPADYLEY
+385 RASGQAPGDYLEY

-447 SVGNLTGNSAGSD
+447 SVGNLTGNSADSD

-466 HSGDTI
+466 RSSDTI

-478 STFSIAA
+478 STFSITA

-497 LIGIPDADIQKVIIP
+497 LIGIPNADIQKVIIP
-512 QYGLPAKLKEVRI
+512 QYGLPAKMKEVRI
-525 EFEQPYGAIR
+525 EFEQPYGAVR
-535 VSKNSADNGAM
+535 VSKISADNGAV

-555 DASGAVVATQTT
+555 NGAGTVLATQTT
-567 GADGTAQFDN
+567 GADGTARFDN
-577 LPAGSYTVREVGA
+577 LPAGGYTVREVGT
-590 PTGYKVAVNPSQTVT
+590 PTGYKIAVNPSQTVT

-612 DVRFA
+612 DVRFE
-617 NDRINGKIRIVKR
+617 NDRANGKIRIVKR

-645 TCLSAAEGGGTV
+645 TRLSAAEGGGAV
-657 GEVVATLTTG
+657 GEAVATLTTG

-677 QWGRYRIAE
+677 QWGRYRVAE
-686 TGVPEHYVDGGF
+686 TGVPEHYADGGF

-706 DGKTYTVEAENEP
+706 DGKTYA
-719 TKGYIRVVKTDA
+719 
-731 LDGVPIAGV
+731 
-740 QFDLYDASGNPAG
+740 
-753 SMTTDETGFALSPPL
+753 
-768 HKGRYTVREH
+768 
-778 DNPTGYVTELVKMQA
+778 
-793 EVRSDE
+793 
-799 TTDLSATNQP
+799 
-809 IQGRIQIIKRDQ
+809 
-821 LTKEALAGA
+821 
-830 EFTITRISGLPS
+830 
-842 HGGSQDGEVVAVM
+842 
-855 TTDAEGKAVSPL
+855 
-867 LTYGTYRVAETKV
+867 
-880 PEHFADHSF
+880 
-889 SVDVTIDGENMQ
+889 
-901 TYTVEAENE
+901 VEAENE

-920 TDRLNGNP
+920 TDRMNGNP
-928 IEGVVFDI
+928 IEGVAFDI
-936 YENDEYGGE
+936 YENDEYGNA
-945 LVASMTTGKDGAAVS
+945 LVAGMTTGKDGTAVS

-974 ATAGYVLEEIALDA
+974 ATAGYVMEEIALDA
-988 TVCSDETTQLRATNQ
+988 TVRSDETTQLRATNQ

-1078 DALTTAGDDASAAT
+1078 DALTTAGDDASVAT
-1092 GELWPGLYEIVEVFP
+1092 GELWPGLYEIVEVSP
-1107 PVGYQPSDAHFF
+1107 PVGYEPSDAHFF

-1133 VTYEGLKLN
+1133 VTYEGVKLN
-1142 IIRQGVYAI
+1142 IIRQGMYAI

-1167 ETPEEGAEFEL
+1167 ETPEEDTKFEL

-1186 GNVRAFERDYL
+1186 GNARAFERDYL

-1367 MGRVKVE
+1367 MGRVMVE
-1374 KKGLRLVRLAEQTDA
+1374 KKGLKFVRLEEQADA
-1389 YGNIAHQ
+1389 FGNIVHQ

-1403 LAGTVFELRAAEDI
+1403 LAGAVFELRAAEDI
-1417 VGKDGTVWFHAGD
+1417 VGKDGTLWFHAGD
-1430 VADTITTTETGK
+1430 VADTITTTEAGK
-1442 DASKELPLGRY
+1442 DASEELPLGRY

-1476 YESDHTAVVETNVTI
+1476 YENDHTAVVETNVTL
-1491 GNDYLSAEITLEKE
+1491 GNAYLSAEITLEKE
-1505 KEDLEIIMDGDHVR
+1505 KEDLEIIMDGDEVR

-1552 VATGATDAAGRL
+1552 VATGATDAEGRL

-1595 TLELKA
+1595 TLEPKA

-1611 PEIVHDE
+1611 PEPVHDE

-1640 TIEVKDEQGKVIYRE
+1640 TIEVKDEQGNVMYRE
-1655 TTDANGQIPQIPVTP
+1655 TTDANGQIPQISVTP

-1700 VTGDTMIRDDYTRFS
+1700 VTGDTTIRDDYTRFS
-1715 LRKADENGKPLAG
+1715 LHKVDENGKPLAG

-1760 MYTLVETRALPGY
+1760 TYTLVETRALPGY

-1781 FTVDGTFVNPKEPI
+1781 LTVDGTFVNPKEPI
-1795 ATVTNERQKIRG
+1795 ATVINERQKIRG

-1813 GQALPGAAFSLIN
+1813 GQALTGAAFNLIN

-1836 TSDEKGEFYL
+1836 ESNEKGEFFL

-1862 EGFSRVE
+1862 EGFNRVE
-1869 DVLIHVDED
+1869 DVRIHVDKD
-1878 WKAPNTLLFT
+1878 WKAPNTLLLT
-1888 DIPNHYEFIKVD
+1888 DIPNHYEFVKVD

-1923 LASGEDGVVHADDLK
+1923 LVSGEDGIVHVDDLK
-1938 PGVYVIREIE
+1938 PGVYIIREIE

-1955 TEETIRVVIDENYIA
+1955 TGETIRVVIDENYIV
-1970 PDELFRLVNFP
+1970 PDEMFRLVNFP
-1981 EEERPEDEIQT
+1981 EEERPRDEIQT
-1992 GVDVPVTPMMLYG
+1992 GVDVPVTPMMRFG
-2005 LISMALGAVFMFA
+2005 AASVICGMAIFVLRAIKKRGMRS
-2018 EIIHRRDQ
+2018 ID

>member
-1 MTKRFWAGLL
+1 MTKRIWAGML

-20 PSGMYA
+20 PFGIYA

-62 EPEEDVVDS
+62 EPETDVVDG
-71 AADDES
+71 AAGDES

-91 AIPDLPDFIPEEEPP
+91 ATPDLPDFIPEEEPP
-106 ALEEEKLPPV
+106 TLEESNLLPV
-116 QEGDFVCVTPNT
+116 QEGDFVWVTPNT

-136 TAGDGDDGELYDG
+136 TADDADDGELYDG
-149 NFVNEANVYVE
+149 NFVNEANVSVE
-160 QVRQDAQGRTWLL
+160 QVQQDAQGRTWLL

-192 ATIWVLAEE
+192 ATVWVLAEE
-201 IQPSDAA
+201 TQSSDAA
-208 EYDVTDYAFPYP
+208 DYDVTDYAFPYP

-342 VDTGYGDSD
+342 VDTGYEDSD

-385 RASGQAPADYLEY
+385 RASGQAPGDYLEY
-398 ARWLAACAIER
+398 ARWLAACAIEH
-409 AGITG
+409 ASITG

-472 SITSTQ
+472 SVTSTQ
-478 STFSIAA
+478 STFSITA

-497 LIGIPDADIQKVIIP
+497 LIGIPNADIQKVIIP

-525 EFEQPYGAIR
+525 EFEQPYGAVR

-555 DASGAVVATQTT
+555 NASGAVVATQTT
-567 GADGTAQFDN
+567 GSDGTARFDN
-577 LPAGSYTVREVGA
+577 LPAGSYTVREIGA
-590 PTGYKVAVNPSQTVT
+590 PTGYKIAVNSLQTVT
-605 VAAGATS
+605 VTAGATS

-617 NDRINGKIRIVKR
+617 NDRVNCKIRIVKR

-645 TCLSAAEGGGTV
+645 TCLSAAEGSGTV

-686 TGVPEHYVDGGF
+686 TGVPEHYVDGSF

-719 TKGYIRVVKTDA
+719 TKG
-731 LDGVPIAGV
+731 
-740 QFDLYDASGNPAG
+740 
-753 SMTTDETGFALSPPL
+753 
-768 HKGRYTVREH
+768 
-778 DNPTGYVTELVKMQA
+778 
-793 EVRSDE
+793 
-799 TTDLSATNQP
+799 
-809 IQGRIQIIKRDQ
+809 
-821 LTKEALAGA
+821 
-830 EFTITRISGLPS
+830 
-842 HGGSQDGEVVAVM
+842 
-855 TTDAEGKAVSPL
+855 
-867 LTYGTYRVAETKV
+867 
-880 PEHFADHSF
+880 
-889 SVDVTIDGENMQ
+889 
-901 TYTVEAENE
+901 
-910 PTKGWIRLVK
+910 WIRLVK
-920 TDRLNGNP
+920 TDRLTGNP
-928 IEGVVFDI
+928 IEGVAFDI
-936 YENDEYGGE
+936 YENDEYGNA
-945 LVASMTTGKDGAAVS
+945 LVADMTTGKDGTAVS

-974 ATAGYVLEEIALDA
+974 ATAGYVMEEIALDA
-988 TVCSDETTQLRATNQ
+988 TVRSDETTQLRATNQ

-1092 GELWPGLYEIVEVFP
+1092 GELWPGLYEIVEASP
-1107 PVGYQPSDAHFF
+1107 PVGYEPSDAHFF

-1178 YLKKAGSY
+1178 YLKKAGGY
-1186 GNVRAFERDYL
+1186 GNAREFERDYL
-1197 VTNRY
+1197 VTNKY

-1218 QVKGKAGHAL
+1218 QVKGKDGHAL

-1306 DENGEVTL
+1306 DDNGEVTL

-1323 FIEEVQAP
+1323 FIEEVHAP

-1346 ETGDAPGE
+1346 ETGDASGE

-1367 MGRVKVE
+1367 MGRVMVE
-1374 KKGLRLVRLAEQTDA
+1374 KKGLRLVRLAEQADA
-1389 YGNIAHQ
+1389 YGNIVHQ

-1403 LAGTVFELRAAEDI
+1403 LAGAVFELRAAEDI
-1417 VGKDGTVWFHAGD
+1417 IGKDGTLWFHAGD
-1430 VADTITTTETGK
+1430 VADTITTTEAGK

-1476 YESDHTAVVETNVTI
+1476 YENDHTAVVETNVTL
-1491 GNDYLSAEITLEKE
+1491 GNAYLSAEITLEKE
-1505 KEDLEIIMDGDHVR
+1505 KEDLEIIMEGDHVR
-1519 QEIVNIPG
+1519 QALVNIPG

-1552 VATGATDAAGRL
+1552 VATGATDAAGKL

-1595 TLELKA
+1595 TLEPKV

-1611 PEIVHDE
+1611 PEPVHDE

-1700 VTGDTMIRDDYTRFS
+1700 VTGDTTIRDDYTRFS
-1715 LRKADENGKPLAG
+1715 LRKVDESGKPLSG

-1760 MYTLVETRALPGY
+1760 MYTLVETQALPGY
-1773 LKADTEIR
+1773 LKADTEIKI
-1781 FTVDGTFVNPKEPI
+1781 TVDGTFVNPKEPI

-1836 TSDEKGEFYL
+1836 ASDEKGEFYL

-1854 IIRETVAP
+1854 IIRETVVP
-1862 EGFSRVE
+1862 EGFNRVE

-1888 DIPNHYEFIKVD
+1888 DIPNHYEFVKVD

-1923 LASGEDGVVHADDLK
+1923 LASGEDGIVRADDLK
-1938 PGVYVIREIE
+1938 PGVYIIREIE

-1981 EEERPEDEIQT
+1981 EEERPKDEIQT

-2005 LISMALGAVFMFA
+2005 LISMALGVVLLVT
-2018 EIIHRRDQ
+2018 EIIRRRER

>member
-1 MTKRFWAGLL
+1 MTKRIWAGLL

-116 QEGDFVCVTPNT
+116 QEGDFVCATPNT

-136 TAGDGDDGELYDG
+136 TAGDEDDGELYDG

-192 ATIWVLAEE
+192 ATVWVLAEE
-201 IQPSDAA
+201 TQPSDAA
-208 EYDVTDYAFPYP
+208 GYDVTDYAFPYP
-220 PIALYA
+220 PVALYV
-226 ASDFNLRDYNAS
+226 ASDFNLRDYSAG

-285 LEHTMNSPGTKNNA
+285 LEHTMNSPGAKNNA
-299 SGPFEVVDLDGYAV
+299 SGPFEVVDLDGYAA

-322 GSRTMHAIG
+322 SSRTMHAIG

-385 RASGQAPADYLEY
+385 RASGQAPGDYLEY

-447 SVGNLTGNSAGSD
+447 SVGSLTGNSAGSD

-466 HSGDTI
+466 RSGDTI
-472 SITSTQ
+472 SVTSSQ
-478 STFSIAA
+478 STFSITA

-497 LIGIPDADIQKVIIP
+497 LIGIPNADIQKVIIP
-512 QYGLPAKLKEVRI
+512 QYGLPAKMKEVRI
-525 EFEQPYGAIR
+525 EFEQPYGAVR
-535 VSKNSADNGAM
+535 VSKISADNGAV

-555 DASGAVVATQTT
+555 NGAGTVLATQTT
-567 GADGTAQFDN
+567 GADGTARFDN
-577 LPAGSYTVREVGA
+577 LPAGGYTVREVGA
-590 PTGYKVAVNPSQTVT
+590 PTGYKIAVNPSQAVT
-605 VAAGATS
+605 VAPGATS
-612 DVRFA
+612 DIRFE
-617 NDRINGKIRIVKR
+617 NDRVNGKIRIVKR

-645 TCLSAAEGGGTV
+645 TRLSAAEGGGAV
-657 GEVVATLTTG
+657 GEAVVTLTTG

-677 QWGRYRIAE
+677 QWGRYRVAE
-686 TGVPEHYVDGGF
+686 TGVPEHYADGGF

-706 DGKTYTVEAENEP
+706 DGKTYA
-719 TKGYIRVVKTDA
+719 
-731 LDGVPIAGV
+731 
-740 QFDLYDASGNPAG
+740 
-753 SMTTDETGFALSPPL
+753 
-768 HKGRYTVREH
+768 
-778 DNPTGYVTELVKMQA
+778 
-793 EVRSDE
+793 
-799 TTDLSATNQP
+799 
-809 IQGRIQIIKRDQ
+809 
-821 LTKEALAGA
+821 
-830 EFTITRISGLPS
+830 
-842 HGGSQDGEVVAVM
+842 
-855 TTDAEGKAVSPL
+855 
-867 LTYGTYRVAETKV
+867 
-880 PEHFADHSF
+880 
-889 SVDVTIDGENMQ
+889 
-901 TYTVEAENE
+901 VEAENE

-928 IEGVVFDI
+928 IEGVAFDI
-936 YENDEYGGE
+936 YENDEYGNA
-945 LVASMTTGKDGAAVS
+945 LVADMMTGKDGAAVS

-974 ATAGYVLEEIALDA
+974 ATAGYVMEEIALDA
-988 TVCSDETTQLRATNQ
+988 TVRSDETTQLRATNQ

-1037 IDAPSTRGDGE
+1037 IDEPSMRGDGE
-1048 LTGAVFRVLAG
+1048 LTGVVFRVLAG

-1078 DALTTAGDDASAAT
+1078 NALTTAGDDASAAT
-1092 GELWPGLYEIVEVFP
+1092 GELWPGLYEIVEVSP
-1107 PVGYQPSDAHFF
+1107 PVGYEPSDAHFF

-1186 GNVRAFERDYL
+1186 GNAREFERDYL
-1197 VTNRY
+1197 VTNKY

-1218 QVKGKAGHAL
+1218 QVKGKEGHAL

-1289 TQTVSYPTRREI
+1289 TQTVSYPTRRKI

-1346 ETGDAPGE
+1346 ETGDAPDE
-1354 AYTLDIEIPNEPV
+1354 AYTLDIEIPDEPV
-1367 MGRVKVE
+1367 MGRVMVE
-1374 KKGLRLVRLAEQTDA
+1374 KKGLQLVRLAEQTDA
-1389 YGNIAHQ
+1389 YGNIVHQ

-1403 LAGTVFELRAAEDI
+1403 LAGAVFELRAAEDI

-1476 YESDHTAVVETNVTI
+1476 YENDHTAVVETNVTL
-1491 GNDYLSAEITLEKE
+1491 GNAYLSAEITLEKE
-1505 KEDLEIIMDGDHVR
+1505 KEDLEIIMEGDHVR
-1519 QEIVNIPG
+1519 QALVNIPG

-1552 VATGATDAAGRL
+1552 VATGATDAAGKL

-1595 TLELKA
+1595 TLEPKV

-1611 PEIVHDE
+1611 PEPVHDE

-1640 TIEVKDEQGKVIYRE
+1640 TIEVKDEQGNVMYRE
-1655 TTDANGQIPQIPVTP
+1655 TTDANGQIPQIPVVP

-1700 VTGDTMIRDDYTRFS
+1700 VTGDTTIRDDYTRFS
-1715 LRKADENGKPLAG
+1715 LHKVDENGKPLAG

-1760 MYTLVETRALPGY
+1760 TYTLVETQALPGY

-1781 FTVDGTFVNPKEPI
+1781 LTVDGTFVNPKEPI

-1836 TSDEKGEFYL
+1836 ASDEKGEFFL

-1862 EGFSRVE
+1862 EGFNRVE
-1869 DVLIHVDED
+1869 DVRIHVDKD
-1878 WKAPNTLLFT
+1878 WKAPNTLLLT

-1923 LASGEDGVVHADDLK
+1923 LASGEDGIVRADDLK
-1938 PGVYVIREIE
+1938 PGVYIIREIE
-1948 TQAGYRL
+1948 TQAGYHL
-1955 TEETIRVVIDENYIA
+1955 TEETIRVVIDENYIVQ
-1970 PDELFRLVNFP
+1970 DELFRLVNFP
-1981 EEERPEDEIQT
+1981 EEERPKDEIQT
-1992 GVDVPVTPMMLYG
+1992 GVDVPVTPMMLFG
-2005 LISMALGAVFMFA
+2005 VASVICGMAIFVLRA
-2018 EIIHRRDQ
+2018 IKKRRMRSID

>member
-1 MTKRFWAGLL
+1 MTKRIWAGLL

-20 PSGMYA
+20 PFGIYA
-26 EETVWEEEANA
+26 EETAREEEANA

-62 EPEEDVVDS
+62 EPETDVVDG

-77 ADALPEQE
+77 ADELSEQE
-85 ESLTEE
+85 ESLIEE
-91 AIPDLPDFIPEEEPP
+91 ETTPDLPDFIPEEEPLV
-106 ALEEEKLPPV
+106 LEEEEPQDV
-116 QEGDFVCVTPNT
+116 QAGDFVRVTPNT
-128 RVYLDIDE
+128 RVYLEIDE
-136 TAGDGDDGELYDG
+136 TAGDDDDGEWYDG
-149 NFVNEANVYVE
+149 NFVKEANVYVE
-160 QVRQDAQGRTWLL
+160 QAQQDAQGRTWLL
-173 VRYLYGAEEPNGE
+173 VRYLYGEEEPNGE

-192 ATIWVLAEE
+192 ATVWVQAEE
-201 IQPSDAA
+201 TRSSDAA
-208 EYDVTDYAFPYP
+208 DYDVTDYAFPYP
-220 PIALYA
+220 PAALYA
-226 ASDFNLRDYNAS
+226 SSDFNLRDYNAS

-342 VDTGYGDSD
+342 VDTRYEDSD

-398 ARWLAACAIER
+398 ARWLASCAIQR
-409 AGITG
+409 ASITG
-414 EIGISSKS
+414 DIGISNKS
-422 VSMQNGSYVG
+422 VRMQNGSYVG

-447 SVGNLTGNSAGSD
+447 SIGSLTGNSAGED

-472 SITSTQ
+472 SVTSSQ
-478 STFSIAA
+478 STFSITA

-525 EFEQPYGAIR
+525 EFEQPYGAVR

-555 DASGAVVATQTT
+555 NGAGTVLATQTT
-567 GADGTAQFDN
+567 GADGTARFDN
-577 LPAGSYTVREVGA
+577 LPAGSYIVREVGA
-590 PTGYKVAVNPSQTVT
+590 PTGYKIAVNPSQTVT
-605 VAAGATS
+605 VAPGATS
-612 DVRFA
+612 DVRFE
-617 NDRINGKIRIVKR
+617 NDRVNGKIRIVKR

-645 TCLSAAEGGGTV
+645 TRLSAAEGGGTV

-677 QWGRYRIAE
+677 QWGRYRVAE
-686 TGVPEHYVDGGF
+686 TGVPEHYADGGF

-706 DGKTYTVEAENEP
+706 DGK
-719 TKGYIRVVKTDA
+719 
-731 LDGVPIAGV
+731 
-740 QFDLYDASGNPAG
+740 
-753 SMTTDETGFALSPPL
+753 
-768 HKGRYTVREH
+768 
-778 DNPTGYVTELVKMQA
+778 
-793 EVRSDE
+793 
-799 TTDLSATNQP
+799 
-809 IQGRIQIIKRDQ
+809 
-821 LTKEALAGA
+821 
-830 EFTITRISGLPS
+830 
-842 HGGSQDGEVVAVM
+842 
-855 TTDAEGKAVSPL
+855 
-867 LTYGTYRVAETKV
+867 
-880 PEHFADHSF
+880 
-889 SVDVTIDGENMQ
+889 

-928 IEGVVFDI
+928 IEGVAFDI
-936 YENDEYGGE
+936 YENDEYGNA
-945 LVASMTTGKDGAAVS
+945 LVADMTTGKDGAAVS
-960 PPLRKGRYIVRERG
+960 PPLCKGRYIVRERG
-974 ATAGYVLEEIALDA
+974 ATAGYVMEEIALDA
-988 TVCSDETTQLRATNQ
+988 TVRSDETTQLRATNQ

-1037 IDAPSTRGDGE
+1037 IDAPNTRGDGE
-1048 LTGAVFRVLAG
+1048 LTGAVFRMLAG
-1059 AEIRDRQGN
+1059 AEIRDRQDN

-1078 DALTTAGDDASAAT
+1078 DALTTAGDDASTVT
-1092 GELWPGLYEIVEVFP
+1092 GELWPGLYEIVEASP
-1107 PVGYQPSDAHFF
+1107 PVGYEPSDAHFF

-1186 GNVRAFERDYL
+1186 GNARAFERDYL
-1197 VTNRY
+1197 VTNKY

-1367 MGRVKVE
+1367 MGRAMVE

-1389 YGNIAHQ
+1389 YGNIVHQ

-1403 LAGTVFELRAAEDI
+1403 LAGAVFELRAAEDI
-1417 VGKDGTVWFHAGD
+1417 VGKDGTLWFHAGD
-1430 VADTITTTETGK
+1430 VADTITTTGVGK

-1476 YESDHTAVVETNVTI
+1476 YENDHTAVVETNVTI
-1491 GNDYLSAEITLEKE
+1491 GNDYLSTEITLEKE
-1505 KEDLEIIMDGDHVR
+1505 KEDLEIIMEGDHVR
-1519 QEIVNIPG
+1519 QALVNIPG

-1552 VATGATDAAGRL
+1552 VATGATDAAGKL

-1586 TLNPAKFAV
+1586 MLNPAKFAV
-1595 TLELKA
+1595 TLEPKA

-1640 TIEVKDEQGKVIYRE
+1640 TIEVKDEQGNVMYRE

-1686 NEAEMRFTVDADGN
+1686 NEAEMRFTIDADGN

-1715 LRKADENGKPLAG
+1715 LRKVDESGKPLAG

-1760 MYTLVETRALPGY
+1760 TYTLVETQALPGY

-1781 FTVDGTFVNPKEPI
+1781 ITVDSTFVNPKEPI

-1836 TSDEKGEFYL
+1836 ASDEKGEFYL

-1854 IIRETVAP
+1854 IIRETVVP
-1862 EGFSRVE
+1862 EGFNRVE

-1908 VKFAL
+1908 VRFAL

-1923 LASGEDGVVHADDLK
+1923 LASGEDGIVRADDLK
-1938 PGVYVIREIE
+1938 PGVYIIREIE

-1955 TEETIRVVIDENYIA
+1955 TEETIRVVIDENYIVA
-1970 PDELFRLVNFP
+1970 DELFRLVNFP
-1981 EEERPEDEIQT
+1981 EEERPRDEIQT
-1992 GVDVPVTPMMLYG
+1992 GVDVPVTPMMRFG
-2005 LISMALGAVFMFA
+2005 VASVICGMAIFVLRAIKKRGMRS
-2018 EIIHRRDQ
+2018 ID

>member
-1 MTKRFWAGLL
+1 MTKRIWAGLL

-26 EETVWEEEANA
+26 EETVWEEETDA

-85 ESLTEE
+85 ESLTKE
-91 AIPDLPDFIPEEEPP
+91 AMLDLPDFIPEEEPLT
-106 ALEEEKLPPV
+106 LEESELPPV
-116 QEGDFVCVTPNT
+116 QEGDFVWVTPNT

-136 TAGDGDDGELYDG
+136 TAGDEDDGELYDG

-160 QVRQDAQGRTWLL
+160 QVRQDAQERTWLL
-173 VRYLYGAEEPNGE
+173 VRYLYGEEEPDGE

-192 ATIWVLAEE
+192 ATVWTLAEE
-201 IQPSDAA
+201 TRLSDAA
-208 EYDVTDYAFPYP
+208 DYDVTDYAFPYP
-220 PIALYA
+220 PAALYA
-226 ASDFNLRDYNAS
+226 ASDFNLRDYNAGM
-238 VQTFYPGQQNL
+238 QTFYPGQQNL

-342 VDTGYGDSD
+342 VDTGYADSD

-385 RASGQAPADYLEY
+385 RASGQAPGDYLEY

-447 SVGNLTGNSAGSD
+447 SVGSLTGNSAGSD

-466 HSGDTI
+466 RSGDTI
-472 SITSTQ
+472 SVTSTQ
-478 STFSIAA
+478 STFSITA

-497 LIGIPDADIQKVIIP
+497 LIGIPNADIQKVIIP
-512 QYGLPAKLKEVRI
+512 QYGLPAKMKEVRI
-525 EFEQPYGAIR
+525 EFEQPYGAVR
-535 VSKNSADNGAM
+535 VSKISADNGAV

-555 DASGAVVATQTT
+555 NGAGTVLATQTT
-567 GADGTAQFDN
+567 GADGTARFDN
-577 LPAGSYTVREVGA
+577 LPAGGYTVREVGA
-590 PTGYKVAVNPSQTVT
+590 PTGYKIAVNPSQAVT
-605 VAAGATS
+605 VAPGATS
-612 DVRFA
+612 DIRFE
-617 NDRINGKIRIVKR
+617 NDRVNGKIRIVKR

-645 TCLSAAEGGGTV
+645 TRLSAAEGGGAV
-657 GEVVATLTTG
+657 GEAVATLTTG

-698 VTEIDCTE
+698 VTEIDCAE
-706 DGKTYTVEAENEP
+706 DGK
-719 TKGYIRVVKTDA
+719 
-731 LDGVPIAGV
+731 
-740 QFDLYDASGNPAG
+740 
-753 SMTTDETGFALSPPL
+753 
-768 HKGRYTVREH
+768 
-778 DNPTGYVTELVKMQA
+778 
-793 EVRSDE
+793 
-799 TTDLSATNQP
+799 
-809 IQGRIQIIKRDQ
+809 
-821 LTKEALAGA
+821 
-830 EFTITRISGLPS
+830 
-842 HGGSQDGEVVAVM
+842 
-855 TTDAEGKAVSPL
+855 
-867 LTYGTYRVAETKV
+867 
-880 PEHFADHSF
+880 
-889 SVDVTIDGENMQ
+889 

-928 IEGVVFDI
+928 IEGVTFDI
-936 YENDEYGGE
+936 YENDEYGNAP
-945 LVASMTTGKDGAAVS
+945 VAGMTTGKDGTAVS

-988 TVCSDETTQLRATNQ
+988 TVRSDETTQLRATNQ

-1018 YGGDDPNSRRRDEL
+1018 YGGDDPNSKRRDEL

-1037 IDAPSTRGDGE
+1037 IDATSTRGDGE

-1068 VLFKKGDTVV
+1068 VLFQNGDTVV

-1092 GELWPGLYEIVEVFP
+1092 GELWPGLYEIVEVSP
-1107 PVGYQPSDAHFF
+1107 PVGYEPSDAHFF

-1142 IIRQGVYAI
+1142 TIKQGVYAI

-1178 YLKKAGSY
+1178 YLKKAGGY
-1186 GNVRAFERDYL
+1186 GNAREFERDYL

-1218 QVKGKAGHAL
+1218 QVKGKDGHAL

-1346 ETGDAPGE
+1346 ETGDVPGE
-1354 AYTLDIEIPNEPV
+1354 AYALDIEIPNEPV
-1367 MGRVKVE
+1367 MGRVMVE
-1374 KKGLRLVRLAEQTDA
+1374 KKGLRLVRLAEQADA
-1389 YGNIAHQ
+1389 FGNIVHQ

-1403 LAGTVFELRAAEDI
+1403 LAGAVFELRAAEDI

-1430 VADTITTTETGK
+1430 VADTITTTEAGK

-1476 YESDHTAVVETNVTI
+1476 YENDRTAMVETNVTL
-1491 GNDYLSAEITLEKE
+1491 GNGYLSTEITLEKE

-1552 VATGATDAAGRL
+1552 VATGVTDAAGRL

-1595 TLELKA
+1595 TLEPQA

-1618 LIYTRV
+1618 LLYTRV

-1655 TTDANGQIPQIPVTP
+1655 TTDANGQIPQIPVVP

-1700 VTGDTMIRDDYTRFS
+1700 VTGDTTIRDDYTRFS
-1715 LRKADENGKPLAG
+1715 LRKVDESGKPLAG

-1760 MYTLVETRALPGY
+1760 TYTLVETQALPGY

-1781 FTVDGTFVNPKEPI
+1781 LTVDGTFVNPKEPI
-1795 ATVTNERQKIRG
+1795 ATVVNERQKIRG

-1836 TSDEKGEFYL
+1836 ASDEKGEFYL

-1862 EGFSRVE
+1862 EGFNCVE
-1869 DVLIHVDED
+1869 DVRIHVDED

-1923 LASGEDGVVHADDLK
+1923 LASGEDGIVHADDLK

-1955 TEETIRVVIDENYIA
+1955 TEETIRVVIDENYIVA
-1970 PDELFRLVNFP
+1970 DELFRLVNFP
-1981 EEERPEDEIQT
+1981 EEERPKDEIQT

-2005 LISMALGAVFMFA
+2005 LISMALGAVLMFA

>member
-1 MTKRFWAGLL
+1 MTKRIWAGLL

-20 PSGMYA
+20 PFGIYA
-26 EETVWEEEANA
+26 EETAWEEEANA

-62 EPEEDVVDS
+62 EPETDVVDG

-77 ADALPEQE
+77 ADELSEQE
-85 ESLTEE
+85 ESLIEE
-91 AIPDLPDFIPEEEPP
+91 ETTPDLPDFIPEEELP
-106 ALEEEKLPPV
+106 ALEEEEPQDV
-116 QEGDFVCVTPNT
+116 QAGDFVRVTPNT
-128 RVYLDIDE
+128 RVYLEIDE
-136 TAGDGDDGELYDG
+136 TAGDDDDGELYDG

-160 QVRQDAQGRTWLL
+160 QARQDAQGRTWLL

-192 ATIWVLAEE
+192 ATVWVLAEE
-201 IQPSDAA
+201 TRPSDAA
-208 EYDVTDYAFPYP
+208 DYDVTDYAFPYP
-220 PIALYA
+220 PAALYA
-226 ASDFNLRDYNAS
+226 ASDFNLRDYNAGM
-238 VQTFYPGQQNL
+238 QTFYPGQQNL

-342 VDTGYGDSD
+342 VDTGYADSD

-385 RASGQAPADYLEY
+385 RASGQAPGDYLEY

-447 SVGNLTGNSAGSD
+447 SVGSLTGNSAGSD

-466 HSGDTI
+466 RSGDTI
-472 SITSTQ
+472 SVTSTQ

-497 LIGIPDADIQKVIIP
+497 LIGIPNADIQKVIIP
-512 QYGLPAKLKEVRI
+512 QYGLPAKMKEVRI
-525 EFEQPYGAIR
+525 EFEQPYGAVR

-555 DASGAVVATQTT
+555 NGAGTVLATQTT
-567 GADGTAQFDN
+567 GADGTARFDN
-577 LPAGSYTVREVGA
+577 LPAGGYTVREVGA
-590 PTGYKVAVNPSQTVT
+590 PTGYKIAVNPSQAVT
-605 VAAGATS
+605 VAPGVTS
-612 DVRFA
+612 DVRFE
-617 NDRINGKIRIVKR
+617 NDRVNGKIRIVKR

-645 TCLSAAEGGGTV
+645 TRLSAAEGGGAV
-657 GEVVATLTTG
+657 GEAVATLTTG

-698 VTEIDCTE
+698 VTEIDCAE
-706 DGKTYTVEAENEP
+706 DGK
-719 TKGYIRVVKTDA
+719 
-731 LDGVPIAGV
+731 
-740 QFDLYDASGNPAG
+740 
-753 SMTTDETGFALSPPL
+753 
-768 HKGRYTVREH
+768 
-778 DNPTGYVTELVKMQA
+778 
-793 EVRSDE
+793 
-799 TTDLSATNQP
+799 
-809 IQGRIQIIKRDQ
+809 
-821 LTKEALAGA
+821 
-830 EFTITRISGLPS
+830 
-842 HGGSQDGEVVAVM
+842 
-855 TTDAEGKAVSPL
+855 
-867 LTYGTYRVAETKV
+867 
-880 PEHFADHSF
+880 
-889 SVDVTIDGENMQ
+889 

-928 IEGVVFDI
+928 IEGVTFDI
-936 YENDEYGGE
+936 YENDEYGNAP
-945 LVASMTTGKDGAAVS
+945 VADMTTGKDGAAVS

-988 TVCSDETTQLRATNQ
+988 TVRSDETTQLRATNQ

-1018 YGGDDPNSRRRDEL
+1018 YGGDDPNSKRRDEL

-1037 IDAPSTRGDGE
+1037 IDATSTRGDGE

-1068 VLFKKGDTVV
+1068 VLFQNGDTVV

-1092 GELWPGLYEIVEVFP
+1092 GELWPGLYEIVEVSP
-1107 PVGYQPSDAHFF
+1107 PVGYEPSDAHFF

-1142 IIRQGVYAI
+1142 TIKQGVYAI

-1178 YLKKAGSY
+1178 YLKKAGGY
-1186 GNVRAFERDYL
+1186 GNAREFERDYL

-1218 QVKGKAGHAL
+1218 QVKGKDGHAL

-1258 LKLIKTDA
+1258 FKLIKTDA

-1346 ETGDAPGE
+1346 ETGDVPGE
-1354 AYTLDIEIPNEPV
+1354 AYALDIEIPNEPV
-1367 MGRVKVE
+1367 MGRVMVE
-1374 KKGLRLVRLAEQTDA
+1374 KKGLRLVRLAEQADA
-1389 YGNIAHQ
+1389 FGNIVHQ

-1403 LAGTVFELRAAEDI
+1403 LAGAVFELRAAEDI

-1430 VADTITTTETGK
+1430 VADTITTTEAGK

-1476 YESDHTAVVETNVTI
+1476 YENDRTAMVETNVTL
-1491 GNDYLSAEITLEKE
+1491 GNGYLSTEITLEKE

-1552 VATGATDAAGRL
+1552 VATGVTDAAGRL

-1595 TLELKA
+1595 TLEPQA

-1618 LIYTRV
+1618 LLYTRV

-1655 TTDANGQIPQIPVTP
+1655 TTDANGQIPQIPVVP

-1700 VTGDTMIRDDYTRFS
+1700 VTGDTTIRDDYTRFS
-1715 LRKADENGKPLAG
+1715 LRKVDESGKPLAG

-1760 MYTLVETRALPGY
+1760 TYTLVETQALPGY

-1781 FTVDGTFVNPKEPI
+1781 LTVDGTFVNPKEPI
-1795 ATVTNERQKIRG
+1795 ATVVNERQKIRG

-1836 TSDEKGEFYL
+1836 ASDEKGEFYL

-1862 EGFSRVE
+1862 EGFNCVE
-1869 DVLIHVDED
+1869 DVRIHVDED

-1923 LASGEDGVVHADDLK
+1923 LASGEDGIVHADDLK

-1955 TEETIRVVIDENYIA
+1955 TEETIRVVIDENYIVA
-1970 PDELFRLVNFP
+1970 DELFRLVNFP
-1981 EEERPEDEIQT
+1981 EEERPKDEIQT

-2005 LISMALGAVFMFA
+2005 LISMALGAVLMFA

>member
-1 MTKRFWAGLL
+1 MTKRIWAGML

-20 PSGMYA
+20 PFGIYA

-62 EPEEDVVDS
+62 EPETDVVDG
-71 AADDES
+71 AAGDES

-91 AIPDLPDFIPEEEPP
+91 ATPDLPDFIPEEEPP
-106 ALEEEKLPPV
+106 TLEESNLLPV
-116 QEGDFVCVTPNT
+116 QEGDFVWVTPNT

-136 TAGDGDDGELYDG
+136 TADDADDGELYDG
-149 NFVNEANVYVE
+149 NFVNEANVSVE
-160 QVRQDAQGRTWLL
+160 QVQQDAQGRTWLL

-192 ATIWVLAEE
+192 ATVWVLAEE
-201 IQPSDAA
+201 TQSSDAA
-208 EYDVTDYAFPYP
+208 DYDVTDYAFPYP

-342 VDTGYGDSD
+342 VDTGYEDSD

-385 RASGQAPADYLEY
+385 RASGQAPGDYLEY
-398 ARWLAACAIER
+398 ARWLAACAIEH
-409 AGITG
+409 ASITG

-472 SITSTQ
+472 SVTSTQ
-478 STFSIAA
+478 STFSITA

-497 LIGIPDADIQKVIIP
+497 LIGIPNADIQKVIIP

-525 EFEQPYGAIR
+525 EFEQPYGAVR

-555 DASGAVVATQTT
+555 NASGAVVATQTT
-567 GADGTAQFDN
+567 GSDGTARFDN
-577 LPAGSYTVREVGA
+577 LPAGSYTVREIGA
-590 PTGYKVAVNPSQTVT
+590 PTGYKIAVNSLQTVT
-605 VAAGATS
+605 VTAGATS

-617 NDRINGKIRIVKR
+617 NDRVNCKIRIVKR

-645 TCLSAAEGGGTV
+645 TCLSAAEGSGTV

-686 TGVPEHYVDGGF
+686 TGVPEHYVDGSF

-719 TKGYIRVVKTDA
+719 TKG
-731 LDGVPIAGV
+731 
-740 QFDLYDASGNPAG
+740 
-753 SMTTDETGFALSPPL
+753 
-768 HKGRYTVREH
+768 
-778 DNPTGYVTELVKMQA
+778 
-793 EVRSDE
+793 
-799 TTDLSATNQP
+799 
-809 IQGRIQIIKRDQ
+809 
-821 LTKEALAGA
+821 
-830 EFTITRISGLPS
+830 
-842 HGGSQDGEVVAVM
+842 
-855 TTDAEGKAVSPL
+855 
-867 LTYGTYRVAETKV
+867 
-880 PEHFADHSF
+880 
-889 SVDVTIDGENMQ
+889 
-901 TYTVEAENE
+901 
-910 PTKGWIRLVK
+910 WIRLVK
-920 TDRLNGNP
+920 TDRLTGNP
-928 IEGVVFDI
+928 IEGVAFDI
-936 YENDEYGGE
+936 YENDEYGNA
-945 LVASMTTGKDGAAVS
+945 LVADMTTGKDGTAVS

-974 ATAGYVLEEIALDA
+974 ATAGYVMEEIALDA
-988 TVCSDETTQLRATNQ
+988 TVRSDETTQLRATNQ

-1092 GELWPGLYEIVEVFP
+1092 GELWPGLYEIVEASP
-1107 PVGYQPSDAHFF
+1107 PVGYEPSDAHFF

-1178 YLKKAGSY
+1178 YLKKAGGY
-1186 GNVRAFERDYL
+1186 GNAREFERDYL
-1197 VTNRY
+1197 VTNKY

-1218 QVKGKAGHAL
+1218 QVKGKDGHAL

-1306 DENGEVTL
+1306 DDNGEVTL

-1323 FIEEVQAP
+1323 FIEEVHAP

-1346 ETGDAPGE
+1346 ETGDASGE

-1367 MGRVKVE
+1367 MGRVMVE
-1374 KKGLRLVRLAEQTDA
+1374 KKGLRLVRLAEQADA
-1389 YGNIAHQ
+1389 YGNIVHQ

-1403 LAGTVFELRAAEDI
+1403 LAGAVFELRAAEDI
-1417 VGKDGTVWFHAGD
+1417 IGKDGTLWFHAGD
-1430 VADTITTTETGK
+1430 VADTITTTEAGK

-1476 YESDHTAVVETNVTI
+1476 YENDHTAVVETNVTL
-1491 GNDYLSAEITLEKE
+1491 GNAYLSAEITLEKE
-1505 KEDLEIIMDGDHVR
+1505 KEDLEIIMEGDHVR
-1519 QEIVNIPG
+1519 QALVNIPG

-1552 VATGATDAAGRL
+1552 VATGATDAAGKL

-1595 TLELKA
+1595 TLEPKV

-1611 PEIVHDE
+1611 PEPVHDE

-1700 VTGDTMIRDDYTRFS
+1700 VTGDTTIRDDYTRFS
-1715 LRKADENGKPLAG
+1715 LRKVDESGKPLSG

-1760 MYTLVETRALPGY
+1760 MYTLVETQALPGY
-1773 LKADTEIR
+1773 LKADTEIKI
-1781 FTVDGTFVNPKEPI
+1781 TVDGTFVNPKEPI

-1836 TSDEKGEFYL
+1836 ASDEKGEFYL

-1854 IIRETVAP
+1854 IIRETVVP
-1862 EGFSRVE
+1862 EGFNRVE

-1888 DIPNHYEFIKVD
+1888 DIPNHYEFVKVD

-1923 LASGEDGVVHADDLK
+1923 LASGQDGIVRADDLK
-1938 PGVYVIREIE
+1938 PGVYIIREIE

-1981 EEERPEDEIQT
+1981 EEERPKDEIQT

-2005 LISMALGAVFMFA
+2005 LISMALGVVLLVT
-2018 EIIHRRDQ
+2018 EIIRRRER

>member
-1 MTKRFWAGLL
+1 MTKRIWAGLL

-62 EPEEDVVDS
+62 EPETDVVDG

-77 ADALPEQE
+77 ADELSEQK

-91 AIPDLPDFIPEEEPP
+91 ETTPDLPDFIPEEEPP
-106 ALEEEKLPPV
+106 TLEESELPPV
-116 QEGDFVCVTPNT
+116 QAGQFVRVTPNT
-128 RVYLDIDE
+128 RVYLEIDE
-136 TAGDGDDGELYDG
+136 TAGDDDDGELYDG

-160 QVRQDAQGRTWLL
+160 QARQDAQGRTWLL

-192 ATIWVLAEE
+192 AAVWVLAEE
-201 IQPSDAA
+201 TRPSDAA
-208 EYDVTDYAFPYP
+208 DYDVTDYAFPYP
-220 PIALYA
+220 PAALYA
-226 ASDFNLRDYNAS
+226 ASDFNLRDYNAGM
-238 VQTFYPGQQNL
+238 QTFYPGQQNL

-322 GSRTMHAIG
+322 SSRTMHAIG

-342 VDTGYGDSD
+342 VDTGYEDSD

-447 SVGNLTGNSAGSD
+447 SVGSLTGNSAGSD

-466 HSGDTI
+466 RSGDTI
-472 SITSTQ
+472 SVTSTQ
-478 STFSIAA
+478 STFSITA

-497 LIGIPDADIQKVIIP
+497 LIGIPNADIQKVIIP

-525 EFEQPYGAIR
+525 EFEQPYGAVR
-535 VSKNSADNGAM
+535 VSKISADNGAM

-555 DASGAVVATQTT
+555 NGAGTVSATQTT
-567 GADGTAQFDN
+567 GADGTARFDN
-577 LPAGSYTVREVGA
+577 LPAGGYTVREVGA
-590 PTGYKVAVNPSQTVT
+590 PTGYKIAVNPSQAVT

-612 DVRFA
+612 DVRFE
-617 NDRINGKIRIVKR
+617 NDRVNGKIRIVKR
-630 DALTKEALAGAVFTV
+630 DALTKKALAGAVFTV
-645 TCLSAAEGGGTV
+645 TRLSAAEGGGAV
-657 GEVVATLTTG
+657 GEAVATLTTD

-677 QWGRYRIAE
+677 QWGRYRVAE
-686 TGVPEHYVDGGF
+686 TGVPEHYADGGF
-698 VTEIDCTE
+698 VTEIDCAE
-706 DGKTYTVEAENEP
+706 DGKTYA
-719 TKGYIRVVKTDA
+719 
-731 LDGVPIAGV
+731 
-740 QFDLYDASGNPAG
+740 
-753 SMTTDETGFALSPPL
+753 
-768 HKGRYTVREH
+768 
-778 DNPTGYVTELVKMQA
+778 
-793 EVRSDE
+793 
-799 TTDLSATNQP
+799 
-809 IQGRIQIIKRDQ
+809 
-821 LTKEALAGA
+821 
-830 EFTITRISGLPS
+830 
-842 HGGSQDGEVVAVM
+842 
-855 TTDAEGKAVSPL
+855 
-867 LTYGTYRVAETKV
+867 
-880 PEHFADHSF
+880 
-889 SVDVTIDGENMQ
+889 
-901 TYTVEAENE
+901 VEAENE

-928 IEGVVFDI
+928 IEGVAFDI
-936 YENDEYGGE
+936 YENDEYGNA
-945 LVASMTTGKDGAAVS
+945 LVADMTTGKDGTAVS

-974 ATAGYVLEEIALDA
+974 ATAGYVMEEIALDA
-988 TVCSDETTQLRATNQ
+988 TVRSDETTQLRATNQ

-1037 IDAPSTRGDGE
+1037 IDAPSARGDGE

-1078 DALTTAGDDASAAT
+1078 NALTTAGDDASAAT
-1092 GELWPGLYEIVEVFP
+1092 GELWPGLYEIVEVSP
-1107 PVGYQPSDAHFF
+1107 PVGYEPSDAHFF

-1142 IIRQGVYAI
+1142 TIKQGVYAI

-1186 GNVRAFERDYL
+1186 GNARAFERDYL

-1289 TQTVSYPTRREI
+1289 TQMVSYPTRREI

-1367 MGRVKVE
+1367 MGRAMVE
-1374 KKGLRLVRLAEQTDA
+1374 KKGLRLVRLAEQADA
-1389 YGNIAHQ
+1389 FGNIVHQ

-1403 LAGTVFELRAAEDI
+1403 LAGAVFELRAAEDI

-1430 VADTITTTETGK
+1430 VADTITTTEEGK

-1476 YESDHTAVVETNVTI
+1476 YENDHTAVVETNVTI
-1491 GNDYLSAEITLEKE
+1491 GNGYLSTEITLEKE

-1519 QEIVNIPG
+1519 QVLVNIPG

-1540 RVGDVTLTADTL
+1540 RVGDVMLTADTL

-1595 TLELKA
+1595 TLEPQA

-1611 PEIVHDE
+1611 PEPVHDE

-1633 QKTLPGA
+1633 QKTMPGA
-1640 TIEVKDEQGKVIYRE
+1640 TIEVKDEQGNVMYRE

-1700 VTGDTMIRDDYTRFS
+1700 VTGDTTIHDDYTRFS
-1715 LRKADENGKPLAG
+1715 LHKVDESGKPLSG

-1737 GMLMMT
+1737 GMMMMT

-1760 MYTLVETRALPGY
+1760 TYMLVETRALPGY

-1781 FTVDGTFVNPKEPI
+1781 LTVDGTFVNPKEPI
-1795 ATVTNERQKIRG
+1795 ATVTNECQKIRG

-1813 GQALPGAAFSLIN
+1813 GQALTGAAFSLIN

-1836 TSDEKGEFYL
+1836 ASDEKGEFFL

-1854 IIRETVAP
+1854 IIRETVVP
-1862 EGFSRVE
+1862 EGFNRVE
-1869 DVLIHVDED
+1869 DVRIHVDED

-1888 DIPNHYEFIKVD
+1888 DIPNHYEFVKVD

-1923 LASGEDGVVHADDLK
+1923 LASGEDGIVRADDLK

-1955 TEETIRVVIDENYIA
+1955 TEETIRVVIDENYIVA
-1970 PDELFRLVNFP
+1970 HELFRLVNFP
-1981 EEERPEDEIQT
+1981 EEERPKDEIQT
-1992 GVDVPVTPMMLYG
+1992 GVDVPVTPMMRFG
-2005 LISMALGAVFMFA
+2005 VASVICGMAIFVLQA
-2018 EIIHRRDQ
+2018 IKKRRMRSID

>member
-1 MTKRFWAGLL
+1 MTKRIWAGLL

-62 EPEEDVVDS
+62 EPETDVVDG

-77 ADALPEQE
+77 ADELSEQK

-91 AIPDLPDFIPEEEPP
+91 ETTPDLPDFIPEEEPP
-106 ALEEEKLPPV
+106 TLEESELPPV
-116 QEGDFVCVTPNT
+116 QAGQFVRVTPNT
-128 RVYLDIDE
+128 RVYLEIDE
-136 TAGDGDDGELYDG
+136 TAGDDDDGELYDG

-160 QVRQDAQGRTWLL
+160 QARQDAQGRTWLL

-192 ATIWVLAEE
+192 AAVWVLAEE
-201 IQPSDAA
+201 TRPSDAA
-208 EYDVTDYAFPYP
+208 DYDVTDYAFPYP
-220 PIALYA
+220 PAALYA
-226 ASDFNLRDYNAS
+226 ASDFNLRDYNAGM
-238 VQTFYPGQQNL
+238 QTFYPGQQNL

-322 GSRTMHAIG
+322 SSRTMHAIG

-342 VDTGYGDSD
+342 VDTGYEDSD

-447 SVGNLTGNSAGSD
+447 SVGSLTGNSAGSD

-466 HSGDTI
+466 RSGDTI
-472 SITSTQ
+472 SVTSTQ
-478 STFSIAA
+478 STFSITA

-497 LIGIPDADIQKVIIP
+497 LIGIPNADIQKVIIP

-525 EFEQPYGAIR
+525 EFEQPYGAVR
-535 VSKNSADNGAM
+535 VSKISADNGAM

-555 DASGAVVATQTT
+555 NGAGTVSATQTT
-567 GADGTAQFDN
+567 GADGTARFDN
-577 LPAGSYTVREVGA
+577 LPAGGYTVREVGA
-590 PTGYKVAVNPSQTVT
+590 PTGYKIAVNPSQAVT

-612 DVRFA
+612 DVRFE
-617 NDRINGKIRIVKR
+617 NDRVNGKIRIVKR
-630 DALTKEALAGAVFTV
+630 DALTKKALAGAVFTV
-645 TCLSAAEGGGTV
+645 TRLSAAEGGGAV
-657 GEVVATLTTG
+657 GEAVATLTTD

-677 QWGRYRIAE
+677 QWGRYRVAE
-686 TGVPEHYVDGGF
+686 TGVPEHYADGGF
-698 VTEIDCTE
+698 VTEIDCAE
-706 DGKTYTVEAENEP
+706 DGKTYA
-719 TKGYIRVVKTDA
+719 
-731 LDGVPIAGV
+731 
-740 QFDLYDASGNPAG
+740 
-753 SMTTDETGFALSPPL
+753 
-768 HKGRYTVREH
+768 
-778 DNPTGYVTELVKMQA
+778 
-793 EVRSDE
+793 
-799 TTDLSATNQP
+799 
-809 IQGRIQIIKRDQ
+809 
-821 LTKEALAGA
+821 
-830 EFTITRISGLPS
+830 
-842 HGGSQDGEVVAVM
+842 
-855 TTDAEGKAVSPL
+855 
-867 LTYGTYRVAETKV
+867 
-880 PEHFADHSF
+880 
-889 SVDVTIDGENMQ
+889 
-901 TYTVEAENE
+901 VEAENE

-928 IEGVVFDI
+928 IEGVAFDI
-936 YENDEYGGE
+936 YENDEYGNA
-945 LVASMTTGKDGAAVS
+945 LVADMTTGKDGTAVS

-974 ATAGYVLEEIALDA
+974 ATAGYVMEEIALDA
-988 TVCSDETTQLRATNQ
+988 TVRSDETTQLRATNQ

-1037 IDAPSTRGDGE
+1037 IDAPSARGDGE

-1078 DALTTAGDDASAAT
+1078 NALTTAGDDASAAT
-1092 GELWPGLYEIVEVFP
+1092 GELWPGLYEIVEVSP
-1107 PVGYQPSDAHFF
+1107 PVGYEPSDAHFF

-1142 IIRQGVYAI
+1142 TIKQGVYAI

-1186 GNVRAFERDYL
+1186 GNARAFERDYL

-1289 TQTVSYPTRREI
+1289 TQMVSYPTRREI

-1367 MGRVKVE
+1367 MGRAMVE
-1374 KKGLRLVRLAEQTDA
+1374 KKGLRLVRLAEQADA
-1389 YGNIAHQ
+1389 FGNIVHQ

-1403 LAGTVFELRAAEDI
+1403 LAGAVFELRAAEDI

-1430 VADTITTTETGK
+1430 VADTITTTEEGK

-1476 YESDHTAVVETNVTI
+1476 YENDHTAVVETNVTI
-1491 GNDYLSAEITLEKE
+1491 GNGYLSTEITLEKE

-1519 QEIVNIPG
+1519 QVLVNIPG

-1540 RVGDVTLTADTL
+1540 RVGDVMLTADTL

-1595 TLELKA
+1595 TLEPQA

-1611 PEIVHDE
+1611 PEPVHDE

-1633 QKTLPGA
+1633 QKTMPGA
-1640 TIEVKDEQGKVIYRE
+1640 TIEVKDEQGNVMYRE

-1700 VTGDTMIRDDYTRFS
+1700 VTGDTTIHDDYTRFS
-1715 LRKADENGKPLAG
+1715 LHKVDESGKPLSG

-1737 GMLMMT
+1737 GMMMMT

-1760 MYTLVETRALPGY
+1760 TYMLVETRALPGY

-1781 FTVDGTFVNPKEPI
+1781 LTVDGTFVNPKEPI
-1795 ATVTNERQKIRG
+1795 ATVTNECQKIRG

-1813 GQALPGAAFSLIN
+1813 GQALTGAAFSLIN

-1836 TSDEKGEFYL
+1836 ASDEKGEFFL

-1854 IIRETVAP
+1854 IIRETVVP
-1862 EGFSRVE
+1862 EGFNRVE
-1869 DVLIHVDED
+1869 DVRIHVDED

-1888 DIPNHYEFIKVD
+1888 DIPNHYEFVKVD

-1923 LASGEDGVVHADDLK
+1923 LASGEDGIVRADDLK

-1955 TEETIRVVIDENYIA
+1955 TEETIRVVIDENYIVA
-1970 PDELFRLVNFP
+1970 HELFRLVNFP
-1981 EEERPEDEIQT
+1981 EEERPKDEIQT
-1992 GVDVPVTPMMLYG
+1992 GVDVPVTPMMLFG
-2005 LISMALGAVFMFA
+2005 VASVICGMAIFVLQA
-2018 EIIHRRDQ
+2018 IKKRRMRSID

>member
-1 MTKRFWAGLL
+1 MTKRIWAGLL

-20 PSGMYA
+20 PFGIYA
-26 EETVWEEEANA
+26 EETAWEEEANA

-62 EPEEDVVDS
+62 EPEMDVVDG

-77 ADALPEQE
+77 ADELSEQE
-85 ESLTEE
+85 ESLIEE
-91 AIPDLPDFIPEEEPP
+91 ETTPDLPDFIPEEEPP
-106 ALEEEKLPPV
+106 TLEESELPPV
-116 QEGDFVCVTPNT
+116 QAGEFVRVTPNT
-128 RVYLDIDE
+128 RVYLEIDE
-136 TAGDGDDGELYDG
+136 TAGDDDDGELYDG

-160 QVRQDAQGRTWLL
+160 QARQDAQGRTWLL

-192 ATIWVLAEE
+192 ATVWVLAEE
-201 IQPSDAA
+201 TRPSDAA
-208 EYDVTDYAFPYP
+208 DYDVTDYAFPYP

-322 GSRTMHAIG
+322 SSRTMHAIG

-398 ARWLAACAIER
+398 ARWLASCAIQR
-409 AGITG
+409 ASITG
-414 EIGISSKS
+414 DIGISNKS
-422 VSMQNGSYVG
+422 VRMQNGSYVG

-447 SVGNLTGNSAGSD
+447 SIGSLTGNSAGED

-472 SITSTQ
+472 SVTSSQ
-478 STFSIAA
+478 STFSITA

-497 LIGIPDADIQKVIIP
+497 LIGIPNADIQKVIIP

-525 EFEQPYGAIR
+525 EFEQPYGAVR
-535 VSKNSADNGAM
+535 VSKTSADNGAV
-546 LSGATFELM
+546 LSGTTFELM
-555 DASGAVVATQTT
+555 NGAGTVLATQTT
-567 GADGTAQFDN
+567 GADGTARFDN
-577 LPAGSYTVREVGA
+577 LPAGGYTVREVGA
-590 PTGYKVAVNPSQTVT
+590 PTGYKIAVNPSQAVT

-612 DVRFA
+612 DVRFE
-617 NDRINGKIRIVKR
+617 NDRVNGKIRIVKR

-645 TCLSAAEGGGTV
+645 TRLSAAEGDGAV
-657 GEVVATLTTG
+657 GEAVAKLTTG

-677 QWGRYRIAE
+677 QWGRYRVAE
-686 TGVPEHYVDGGF
+686 TGVPEHYADGGF

-706 DGKTYTVEAENEP
+706 DGK
-719 TKGYIRVVKTDA
+719 
-731 LDGVPIAGV
+731 
-740 QFDLYDASGNPAG
+740 
-753 SMTTDETGFALSPPL
+753 
-768 HKGRYTVREH
+768 
-778 DNPTGYVTELVKMQA
+778 
-793 EVRSDE
+793 
-799 TTDLSATNQP
+799 
-809 IQGRIQIIKRDQ
+809 
-821 LTKEALAGA
+821 
-830 EFTITRISGLPS
+830 
-842 HGGSQDGEVVAVM
+842 
-855 TTDAEGKAVSPL
+855 
-867 LTYGTYRVAETKV
+867 
-880 PEHFADHSF
+880 
-889 SVDVTIDGENMQ
+889 

-928 IEGVVFDI
+928 IEGVAFDI
-936 YENDEYGGE
+936 YENDEYGNA
-945 LVASMTTGKDGAAVS
+945 LVADMTTGKDGTAVS

-974 ATAGYVLEEIALDA
+974 ATAGYVMEEIALDA
-988 TVCSDETTQLRATNQ
+988 TVRSDETTQLRATNQ

-1018 YGGDDPNSRRRDEL
+1018 HGGDDPNSRRRDEL

-1092 GELWPGLYEIVEVFP
+1092 GELWPGLYEIVEVSP
-1107 PVGYQPSDAHFF
+1107 PVGYEPSDAHFF

-1142 IIRQGVYAI
+1142 IIKQGMYAI

-1178 YLKKAGSY
+1178 YHKKAGSY
-1186 GNVRAFERDYL
+1186 GNAREFERDYL

-1228 KSPVEIFI
+1228 KSPVEIFV

-1331 QGYLIRTERL
+1331 QGYLIRTEWL

-1367 MGRVKVE
+1367 MGRVMIE
-1374 KKGLRLVRLAEQTDA
+1374 KKGLKFVRLAEQADA
-1389 YGNIAHQ
+1389 FGNIVHQ

-1403 LAGTVFELRAAEDI
+1403 LAGAVFELRAAADV

-1476 YESDHTAVVETNVTI
+1476 YENDHTAVVETNVTLSN
-1491 GNDYLSAEITLEKE
+1491 GYLSTEITMEKE
-1505 KEDLEIIMDGDHVR
+1505 KEDLEIIMDGDEVR
-1519 QEIVNIPG
+1519 QALVNIPG

-1595 TLELKA
+1595 TLEPKA

-1655 TTDANGQIPQIPVTP
+1655 TTDANGQIPQIPVVP

-1700 VTGDTMIRDDYTRFS
+1700 VTGATTIRDDYTRFS
-1715 LRKADENGKPLAG
+1715 LRKVDENGKPLAG

-1737 GMLMMT
+1737 GMLLMA
-1743 AKTDAKG
+1743 AKTDEKG

-1760 MYTLVETRALPGY
+1760 TYTLVETQALPGY

-1781 FTVDGTFVNPKEPI
+1781 LTVDGTFVNPKEPI

-1836 TSDEKGEFYL
+1836 ASDEKGEFYL

-1854 IIRETVAP
+1854 IIRETVVP
-1862 EGFSRVE
+1862 EGFNRVE
-1869 DVLIHVDED
+1869 DVRIHVDED

-1888 DIPNHYEFIKVD
+1888 DIPNHYEFVKVD

-1908 VKFAL
+1908 VRFAL

-1923 LASGEDGVVHADDLK
+1923 LASGEDGIVRADDLK
-1938 PGVYVIREIE
+1938 PGVYIIREIE

-1955 TEETIRVVIDENYIA
+1955 TEETIRVVIDENYIV

-1981 EEERPEDEIQT
+1981 EEERPRDEIQT
-1992 GVDVPVTPMMLYG
+1992 GVDVPVTPMMRFG
-2005 LISMALGAVFMFA
+2005 AASVICGMAIFVLRA
-2018 EIIHRRDQ
+2018 IKKRRMRSID

>member
-1 MTKRFWAGLL
+1 MTKRIWAGLL

-26 EETVWEEEANA
+26 EETVWEEKTDA
-37 SEETLDGGLDESAEE
+37 SEETLDGRLDEPAEE
-52 FADGLPDYIP
+52 FADSLPDYIP
-62 EPEEDVVDS
+62 EPETDVVDD

-77 ADALPEQE
+77 ADELSEQE
-85 ESLTEE
+85 ESLIEE
-91 AIPDLPDFIPEEEPP
+91 EITPDLPDFIPEEELLV
-106 ALEEEKLPPV
+106 LEEEEPQDV
-116 QEGDFVCVTPNT
+116 QAGDFVRVTPNT
-128 RVYLDIDE
+128 RVYLETDE
-136 TAGDGDDGELYDG
+136 TAGDDDDGEWYDG
-149 NFVNEANVYVE
+149 NFVNEASVYVE
-160 QVRQDAQGRTWLL
+160 QAQQDAQGRTWLL

-192 ATIWVLAEE
+192 ATVWVLAEE
-201 IQPSDAA
+201 TQPSDAA
-208 EYDVTDYAFPYP
+208 DYDVTDYAFPYP
-220 PIALYA
+220 PAALYA
-226 ASDFNLRDYNAS
+226 ASDFNLRDYNAG

-342 VDTGYGDSD
+342 VDTGYEDSD

-385 RASGQAPADYLEY
+385 RASGQAPGDYLEY

-447 SVGNLTGNSAGSD
+447 SVGSLTGNSAGSD

-466 HSGDTI
+466 RSGDTI
-472 SITSTQ
+472 SVTSTQ
-478 STFSIAA
+478 STFSITA

-497 LIGIPDADIQKVIIP
+497 LIGIPNADIQKVIIP

-525 EFEQPYGAIR
+525 EFEQPYGAVR
-535 VSKNSADNGAM
+535 VSKTSADNGAV

-555 DASGAVVATQTT
+555 NGAGTVLATQTT
-567 GADGTAQFDN
+567 GADGTARFDN
-577 LPAGSYTVREVGA
+577 LPAGGYTVREVGA
-590 PTGYKVAVNPSQTVT
+590 PTGYKIAVNPSQAVT
-605 VAAGATS
+605 VAPGVTS
-612 DVRFA
+612 DVRFE
-617 NDRINGKIRIVKR
+617 NDRVNGKIRIVKR
-630 DALTKEALAGAVFTV
+630 DALTKEALSGAVFTV
-645 TCLSAAEGGGTV
+645 TRLSAAEGGGAV

-677 QWGRYRIAE
+677 QWGRYRVAE
-686 TGVPEHYVDGGF
+686 TGVPEHHVDGGF

-706 DGKTYTVEAENEP
+706 DGKTYA
-719 TKGYIRVVKTDA
+719 
-731 LDGVPIAGV
+731 
-740 QFDLYDASGNPAG
+740 
-753 SMTTDETGFALSPPL
+753 
-768 HKGRYTVREH
+768 
-778 DNPTGYVTELVKMQA
+778 
-793 EVRSDE
+793 
-799 TTDLSATNQP
+799 
-809 IQGRIQIIKRDQ
+809 
-821 LTKEALAGA
+821 
-830 EFTITRISGLPS
+830 
-842 HGGSQDGEVVAVM
+842 
-855 TTDAEGKAVSPL
+855 
-867 LTYGTYRVAETKV
+867 
-880 PEHFADHSF
+880 
-889 SVDVTIDGENMQ
+889 
-901 TYTVEAENE
+901 VEAENE

-928 IEGVVFDI
+928 IEGVAFDI
-936 YENDEYGGE
+936 YENDEYGNA
-945 LVASMTTGKDGAAVS
+945 LVAGMTTGKDGAAVS

-974 ATAGYVLEEIALDA
+974 ATAGYVMEEIALDA
-988 TVCSDETTQLRATNQ
+988 TVRSDETTQLRATNQ

-1037 IDAPSTRGDGE
+1037 IDKPSTRGDGE

-1078 DALTTAGDDASAAT
+1078 DALTTAGDDASAVT
-1092 GELWPGLYEIVEVFP
+1092 GELWPGLYEIVEVSP
-1107 PVGYQPSDAHFF
+1107 PVGYEPSDAHFF

-1186 GNVRAFERDYL
+1186 GNARAFERDYL

-1236 RGDEDVANPPI
+1236 RGDGDVANPPI

-1258 LKLIKTDA
+1258 LKLIKTDT

-1277 AFKLLDSDGNVV
+1277 AFKLLDSDVNVV

-1323 FIEEVQAP
+1323 FIEEVHAP

-1367 MGRVKVE
+1367 VGRVMVE
-1374 KKGLRLVRLAEQTDA
+1374 KKGLKFVRLAEQADA
-1389 YGNIAHQ
+1389 FGNIVHQ

-1403 LAGTVFELRAAEDI
+1403 LAGAVFELRAAGDI
-1417 VGKDGTVWFHAGD
+1417 VGKDGTLWFHAGD
-1430 VADTITTTETGK
+1430 VADTITTTEAGK

-1476 YESDHTAVVETNVTI
+1476 YENDRTAVVETNVTL
-1491 GNDYLSAEITLEKE
+1491 GNGYLSTEITMEKE
-1505 KEDLEIIMDGDHVR
+1505 KEDLEIIMEGDHVR
-1519 QEIVNIPG
+1519 QALVNIPG

-1552 VATGATDAAGRL
+1552 VATGATDAAGKL

-1595 TLELKA
+1595 TLEPKV

-1611 PEIVHDE
+1611 PEPVHDE

-1700 VTGDTMIRDDYTRFS
+1700 VTGDTTIRDDYTRFS
-1715 LRKADENGKPLAG
+1715 LRKVDENGKPLAG
-1728 VMFGLKKAD
+1728 VMFGLKKTD
-1737 GMLMMT
+1737 GMLLMT

-1760 MYTLVETRALPGY
+1760 TYTLVETQALPGY

-1781 FTVDGTFVNPKEPI
+1781 LTVDGTFVNPKEPI

-1836 TSDEKGEFYL
+1836 ASDEKGEFYL

-1862 EGFSRVE
+1862 EGFNRVE

-1908 VKFAL
+1908 VRFAL

-1923 LASGEDGVVHADDLK
+1923 LASGEDGIVRADDLK
-1938 PGVYVIREIE
+1938 PGVYIIREIE
-1948 TQAGYRL
+1948 TPAGYRL
-1955 TEETIRVVIDENYIA
+1955 TEETIRVVIDENYIVQ
-1970 PDELFRLVNFP
+1970 DELFRLVNFP
-1981 EEERPEDEIQT
+1981 EEERPKDEIQT
-1992 GVDVPVTPMMLYG
+1992 GVDVPVTPMMRFG
-2005 LISMALGAVFMFA
+2005 AASVICGMAIFVLRAIKKRGMRS
-2018 EIIHRRDQ
+2018 ID

>member
-1 MTKRFWAGLL
+1 MTKRIWAGLL
-11 ALGMALTAL
+11 ALSMALTAL
-20 PSGMYA
+20 PFGIYA
-26 EETVWEEEANA
+26 EETAWEEEANA

-62 EPEEDVVDS
+62 EPETDVVDG

-77 ADALPEQE
+77 ADELSEQE
-85 ESLTEE
+85 ESLIEE
-91 AIPDLPDFIPEEEPP
+91 ETTPDLPDFIPEEEPLV
-106 ALEEEKLPPV
+106 LEEEEPQDV
-116 QEGDFVCVTPNT
+116 QAGDFVRVTPNT
-128 RVYLDIDE
+128 RVYLEIDE
-136 TAGDGDDGELYDG
+136 TAGDDDDGELYDG

-201 IQPSDAA
+201 TRLSDAA
-208 EYDVTDYAFPYP
+208 DYDVTDYAFPYP
-220 PIALYA
+220 PAALYA
-226 ASDFNLRDYNAS
+226 SSDFNLRDYNAS

-342 VDTGYGDSD
+342 VDTGYADSD

-385 RASGQAPADYLEY
+385 RASGQAPGDYLEY

-466 HSGDTI
+466 RSGDTI
-472 SITSTQ
+472 SVTSTQ

-497 LIGIPDADIQKVIIP
+497 LIGIPNADIQKVIIP
-512 QYGLPAKLKEVRI
+512 QYGLPAKMKEVRI
-525 EFEQPYGAIR
+525 EFEQPYGAVR
-535 VSKNSADNGAM
+535 VSKTSADNGAM

-555 DASGAVVATQTT
+555 NGAGTVLATQTT
-567 GADGTAQFDN
+567 GADGMARFDN
-577 LPAGSYTVREVGA
+577 LPAGSYIVREVGA
-590 PTGYKVAVNPSQTVT
+590 PTGYKIAVNPSQAVT

-612 DVRFA
+612 DVRFE
-617 NDRINGKIRIVKR
+617 NDRVNGKIRIVKR
-630 DALTKEALAGAVFTV
+630 DALTKKALAGAVFTV
-645 TCLSAAEGGGTV
+645 TRLSAAEGGGAV
-657 GEVVATLTTG
+657 GEAVATLTTG

-677 QWGRYRIAE
+677 QWGRYRVAE
-686 TGVPEHYVDGGF
+686 TGVPEHYADGGF

-706 DGKTYTVEAENEP
+706 DGKTYA
-719 TKGYIRVVKTDA
+719 
-731 LDGVPIAGV
+731 
-740 QFDLYDASGNPAG
+740 
-753 SMTTDETGFALSPPL
+753 
-768 HKGRYTVREH
+768 
-778 DNPTGYVTELVKMQA
+778 
-793 EVRSDE
+793 
-799 TTDLSATNQP
+799 
-809 IQGRIQIIKRDQ
+809 
-821 LTKEALAGA
+821 
-830 EFTITRISGLPS
+830 
-842 HGGSQDGEVVAVM
+842 
-855 TTDAEGKAVSPL
+855 
-867 LTYGTYRVAETKV
+867 
-880 PEHFADHSF
+880 
-889 SVDVTIDGENMQ
+889 
-901 TYTVEAENE
+901 VEAENE

-928 IEGVVFDI
+928 IEGVTFDI
-936 YENDEYGGE
+936 YENDEYGNA
-945 LVASMTTGKDGAAVS
+945 LVADMTTGKDGTAVS

-974 ATAGYVLEEIALDA
+974 ATAGYVMEEITLDA
-988 TVCSDETTQLRATNQ
+988 TVRSDETTQLRATNQ

-1078 DALTTAGDDASAAT
+1078 DALTTAGDDASAET
-1092 GELWPGLYEIVEVFP
+1092 GELWPGLYEIVEVSP
-1107 PVGYQPSDAHFF
+1107 PVGYEPSDAHFF

-1133 VTYEGLKLN
+1133 VTYEGVKLN
-1142 IIRQGVYAI
+1142 IIKQGMYAI

-1178 YLKKAGSY
+1178 YIKKAGSY
-1186 GNVRAFERDYL
+1186 GNARAFERDYL

-1207 KLLPYGLYVLK
+1207 TLLPYGLYVLK

-1266 KTGKTVRLANT
+1266 KTGKTVRMANT

-1301 DTFYT
+1301 DAFYT

-1354 AYTLDIEIPNEPV
+1354 AYALDIEIPNEPV
-1367 MGRVKVE
+1367 MGRVMVE
-1374 KKGLRLVRLAEQTDA
+1374 KKGLRLVRLAEQADA
-1389 YGNIAHQ
+1389 FGNIVHQ
-1396 PVYEEGY
+1396 PMYEEGY
-1403 LAGTVFELRAAEDI
+1403 LAGAVFELRAAEDI
-1417 VGKDGTVWFHAGD
+1417 IGKDGTLWFHAGD
-1430 VADTITTTETGK
+1430 VADTITTTEAGK

-1453 ELVEVSAPEGYLLDG
+1453 ELVEVSAPEGYLLDST
-1468 APHEVELR
+1468 PHEVELR
-1476 YESDHTAVVETNVTI
+1476 YENDHTAVVETNVTL
-1491 GNDYLSAEITLEKE
+1491 GNAYLPAEITLEKE

-1519 QEIVNIPG
+1519 HALVNIPG

-1595 TLELKA
+1595 TLEPQA

-1611 PEIVHDE
+1611 PEPVHNE

-1655 TTDANGQIPQIPVTP
+1655 TTDANGQLPQIPVAP
-1670 GTYTFKEVY
+1670 GTYTFKETY

-1700 VTGDTMIRDDYTRFS
+1700 VTGDTTIRDDYTRFS
-1715 LRKADENGKPLAG
+1715 LHKVDENGKPLAG

-1760 MYTLVETRALPGY
+1760 TYTLVETQALPGY

-1781 FTVDGTFVNPKEPI
+1781 LTVDGTFVNPKEPI
-1795 ATVTNERQKIRG
+1795 ATVVNERQKIRG

-1813 GQALPGAAFSLIN
+1813 GQALTGAAFSLIN

-1836 TSDEKGEFYL
+1836 ASDEKGEFYL

-1869 DVLIHVDED
+1869 DVRIHVDED
-1878 WKAPNTLLFT
+1878 WKTPNALLFT
-1888 DIPNHYEFIKVD
+1888 DIPNHYEFVKVD

-1923 LASGEDGVVHADDLK
+1923 LASGEDGIVRADDLK

-1992 GVDVPVTPMMLYG
+1992 GVDVPVTPMMRFG
-2005 LISMALGAVFMFA
+2005 VASVICGMAIFVLRAIKKRGMRS
-2018 EIIHRRDQ
+2018 ID

>member
-1 MTKRFWAGLL
+1 MTKRIWAGLL

-20 PSGMYA
+20 PFGIYA
-26 EETVWEEEANA
+26 EETAWEEEANA

-62 EPEEDVVDS
+62 EPETDVVDG

-77 ADALPEQE
+77 ADELSEQE
-85 ESLTEE
+85 ESLIEE
-91 AIPDLPDFIPEEEPP
+91 ETTPDLPDFIPEEELP
-106 ALEEEKLPPV
+106 ALEEEEPQDV
-116 QEGDFVCVTPNT
+116 QAGDFVRVTPNT
-128 RVYLDIDE
+128 RVYLEIDE
-136 TAGDGDDGELYDG
+136 TAGDDDDGELYDG

-160 QVRQDAQGRTWLL
+160 QARQDAQGRTWLL

-192 ATIWVLAEE
+192 ATVWVLAEE
-201 IQPSDAA
+201 TRPSDAA
-208 EYDVTDYAFPYP
+208 DYDVTDYAFPYP
-220 PIALYA
+220 PAALYA
-226 ASDFNLRDYNAS
+226 ASDFNLRDYNAG

-342 VDTGYGDSD
+342 VDTGYEDSD

-385 RASGQAPADYLEY
+385 RASGQAPGDYLEY

-466 HSGDTI
+466 RSGDTI
-472 SITSTQ
+472 SVTSTQ
-478 STFSIAA
+478 STFSITA

-497 LIGIPDADIQKVIIP
+497 LIGIPNADIQKVIIP
-512 QYGLPAKLKEVRI
+512 QYGLPAKMKEVRI
-525 EFEQPYGAIR
+525 EFEQPYGAVR
-535 VSKNSADNGAM
+535 VSKISADNGAV

-555 DASGAVVATQTT
+555 NGAGTVLATQTT
-567 GADGTAQFDN
+567 GVDGTARFDN
-577 LPAGSYTVREVGA
+577 LPAGGYTVREVGA
-590 PTGYKVAVNPSQTVT
+590 PTGYKIAVNPSQAVT
-605 VAAGATS
+605 VAPGATS
-612 DVRFA
+612 DIRFE
-617 NDRINGKIRIVKR
+617 NDRVNGKIRIVKR

-645 TCLSAAEGGGTV
+645 TRLSAAEGGGAV
-657 GEVVATLTTG
+657 GEAVATLTTG

-677 QWGRYRIAE
+677 QWGRYRVAE

-706 DGKTYTVEAENEP
+706 DGKTYA
-719 TKGYIRVVKTDA
+719 
-731 LDGVPIAGV
+731 
-740 QFDLYDASGNPAG
+740 
-753 SMTTDETGFALSPPL
+753 
-768 HKGRYTVREH
+768 
-778 DNPTGYVTELVKMQA
+778 
-793 EVRSDE
+793 
-799 TTDLSATNQP
+799 
-809 IQGRIQIIKRDQ
+809 
-821 LTKEALAGA
+821 
-830 EFTITRISGLPS
+830 
-842 HGGSQDGEVVAVM
+842 
-855 TTDAEGKAVSPL
+855 
-867 LTYGTYRVAETKV
+867 
-880 PEHFADHSF
+880 
-889 SVDVTIDGENMQ
+889 
-901 TYTVEAENE
+901 VEAENE

-928 IEGVVFDI
+928 IEGVAFDI
-936 YENDEYGGE
+936 YENDEYGNA
-945 LVASMTTGKDGAAVS
+945 LVAGMTTGKDGTAVS

-988 TVCSDETTQLRATNQ
+988 TVRSDETTQLRATNQ

-1018 YGGDDPNSRRRDEL
+1018 YGGDDPNSKRRDEL

-1037 IDAPSTRGDGE
+1037 IDEPSTRGDGE

-1068 VLFKKGDTVV
+1068 VLFQKGDTVV

-1092 GELWPGLYEIVEVFP
+1092 GELWPGLYEIIEVSP
-1107 PVGYQPSDAHFF
+1107 PVGYEPSDAHFF

-1186 GNVRAFERDYL
+1186 GNAREFERDYL

-1207 KLLPYGLYVLK
+1207 TLLPYGLYVLK
-1218 QVKGKAGHAL
+1218 QVKGKEGHAL

-1289 TQTVSYPTRREI
+1289 TQMVSYPTRREI

-1306 DENGEVTL
+1306 DDNGEVTL

-1367 MGRVKVE
+1367 MGRVMVE
-1374 KKGLRLVRLAEQTDA
+1374 KKGLKFVRLEEQADA
-1389 YGNIAHQ
+1389 FGNIVHQ
-1396 PVYEEGY
+1396 TVYEEGY
-1403 LAGTVFELRAAEDI
+1403 LAGAVFELRAAEDI
-1417 VGKDGTVWFHAGD
+1417 IGKDGTVWFHAGD
-1430 VADTITTTETGK
+1430 VADTITTTAEGK

-1453 ELVEVSAPEGYLLDG
+1453 ELVEVSAPEGYLLDST
-1468 APHEVELR
+1468 PHEVELR
-1476 YESDHTAVVETNVTI
+1476 YADDRTAVVETNVTL
-1491 GNDYLSAEITLEKE
+1491 GNDYLSAEIMLEKE
-1505 KEDLEIIMDGDHVR
+1505 KEDLEIIMDSDHVR
-1519 QEIVNIPG
+1519 QVLVNTPG

-1540 RVGDVTLTADTL
+1540 RVGDVTLTVDTL

-1595 TLELKA
+1595 TLEPEA

-1611 PEIVHDE
+1611 PEPVHDE

-1640 TIEVKDEQGKVIYRE
+1640 TIEVKDEQGNVMYRE

-1700 VTGDTMIRDDYTRFS
+1700 VTGDTTIRDDYTRFS
-1715 LRKADENGKPLAG
+1715 LRKADESGKPLAG

-1760 MYTLVETRALPGY
+1760 TYTLVETRALPGY
-1773 LKADTEIR
+1773 LKVDTEIKI
-1781 FTVDGTFVNPKEPI
+1781 TVDGTFVNPKEPI

-1836 TSDEKGEFYL
+1836 ASDEKGEFYL

-1854 IIRETVAP
+1854 IIRETVVP
-1862 EGFSRVE
+1862 EGFNRVE

-1888 DIPNHYEFIKVD
+1888 DIPNHYEFVKVD

-1923 LASGEDGVVHADDLK
+1923 LASGEDGIVHADDLK

-1981 EEERPEDEIQT
+1981 EEERPKDEIQT
-1992 GVDVPVTPMMLYG
+1992 GVDVPVTPMMRFG
-2005 LISMALGAVFMFA
+2005 VASVICGMAIFVLRAIKKRGMRS
-2018 EIIHRRDQ
+2018 ID

>member
-1 MTKRFWAGLL
+1 MTKRIWAGLL
-11 ALGMALTAL
+11 ALGMALTVL

-62 EPEEDVVDS
+62 EPEEDVVDG
-71 AADDES
+71 AAGDES

-85 ESLTEE
+85 ESLIEE
-91 AIPDLPDFIPEEEPP
+91 ETTPDLPDFIPEEEPLT
-106 ALEEEKLPPV
+106 LEESELPPV
-116 QEGDFVCVTPNT
+116 QAGEFVRVTPNT
-128 RVYLDIDE
+128 RVYLEIDE
-136 TAGDGDDGELYDG
+136 TAGDDDDGELYDG
-149 NFVNEANVYVE
+149 NFVNEANAYVE
-160 QVRQDAQGRTWLL
+160 QARQDAQGRTWLL

-192 ATIWVLAEE
+192 ATVWVLAEE
-201 IQPSDAA
+201 TRPSDAA
-208 EYDVTDYAFPYP
+208 DYDVTDYAFPYP
-220 PIALYA
+220 PAALYA
-226 ASDFNLRDYNAS
+226 ASDFNLRDHNAG

-342 VDTGYGDSD
+342 VDTGYADSD

-385 RASGQAPADYLEY
+385 RASGQAPGDYLEY
-398 ARWLAACAIER
+398 ARWLAACAIEH
-409 AGITG
+409 ASITG

-439 ADLIRISR
+439 ADLIRIIS
-447 SVGNLTGNSAGSD
+447 SVGSLTGNSAGSD

-472 SITSTQ
+472 SVTSTQ
-478 STFSIAA
+478 STFSITA

-497 LIGIPDADIQKVIIP
+497 LIGIPNADIQKVIIP
-512 QYGLPAKLKEVRI
+512 QYGMPAKMKEVRI
-525 EFEQPYGAIR
+525 EFEQPYGAVR
-535 VSKNSADNGAM
+535 VSKTSADNGAV

-555 DASGAVVATQTT
+555 NGAGTVLATQTT
-567 GADGTAQFDN
+567 GADGTARFDN
-577 LPAGSYTVREVGA
+577 LPAGGYTVREVGA
-590 PTGYKVAVNPSQTVT
+590 PTGYKIAVNPSQAVT
-605 VAAGATS
+605 VAPGVTS
-612 DVRFA
+612 DVRFE
-617 NDRINGKIRIVKR
+617 NDRVNGKIRIMKR
-630 DALTKEALAGAVFTV
+630 DALTKEVLAGAVFTV
-645 TCLSAAEGGGTV
+645 TRLSAAEGGSAV
-657 GEVVATLTTG
+657 GEAVATLTTG

-706 DGKTYTVEAENEP
+706 DGKTYA
-719 TKGYIRVVKTDA
+719 
-731 LDGVPIAGV
+731 
-740 QFDLYDASGNPAG
+740 
-753 SMTTDETGFALSPPL
+753 
-768 HKGRYTVREH
+768 
-778 DNPTGYVTELVKMQA
+778 
-793 EVRSDE
+793 
-799 TTDLSATNQP
+799 
-809 IQGRIQIIKRDQ
+809 
-821 LTKEALAGA
+821 
-830 EFTITRISGLPS
+830 
-842 HGGSQDGEVVAVM
+842 
-855 TTDAEGKAVSPL
+855 
-867 LTYGTYRVAETKV
+867 
-880 PEHFADHSF
+880 
-889 SVDVTIDGENMQ
+889 
-901 TYTVEAENE
+901 VEAENE

-920 TDRLNGNP
+920 TDRLTGNP
-928 IEGVVFDI
+928 IEGVAFDI
-936 YENDEYGGE
+936 YENDEYGNA
-945 LVASMTTGKDGAAVS
+945 LVADMTTGKDGAAVS

-974 ATAGYVLEEIALDA
+974 ATAGYVMEEIVLDA
-988 TVCSDETTQLRATNQ
+988 TVRSDETTQLRATNQ

-1092 GELWPGLYEIVEVFP
+1092 GELWPGLYEIVEASP
-1107 PVGYQPSDAHFF
+1107 PVGYKPSDAHFF

-1142 IIRQGVYAI
+1142 IIKQGMYAI

-1186 GNVRAFERDYL
+1186 GNARAFERDYL

-1367 MGRVKVE
+1367 MGRVMVE
-1374 KKGLRLVRLAEQTDA
+1374 KKGLKFVRLEEQADA
-1389 YGNIAHQ
+1389 FGNIVHQ

-1403 LAGTVFELRAAEDI
+1403 LAGAVFELRAAEDI
-1417 VGKDGTVWFHAGD
+1417 VGKDGTLWFHAGD
-1430 VADTITTTETGK
+1430 VADTITTTEVGK
-1442 DASKELPLGRY
+1442 DASEELPLGRY

-1476 YESDHTAVVETNVTI
+1476 YENDRTAVVETNVTL
-1491 GNDYLSAEITLEKE
+1491 GNGYLSAEITLEKE

-1519 QEIVNIPG
+1519 QVLVNIPG

-1595 TLELKA
+1595 TLEPKA

-1611 PEIVHDE
+1611 PEPVHDE

-1640 TIEVKDEQGKVIYRE
+1640 TIEVKGEQGKVIYRE

-1700 VTGDTMIRDDYTRFS
+1700 VTGDTTIRDDYTRFS

-1737 GMLMMT
+1737 GLLLMT

-1750 MATFEKVPFG
+1750 VAAFEKVPFG
-1760 MYTLVETRALPGY
+1760 TYTLVETRALPGY

-1781 FTVDGTFVNPKEPI
+1781 LTVDGTFVNPKEPI

-1836 TSDEKGEFYL
+1836 ASDEKGEFYL

-1854 IIRETVAP
+1854 IIRETVVP

-1869 DVLIHVDED
+1869 DVRIHVDKD
-1878 WKAPNTLLFT
+1878 WKAPNTLLLT
-1888 DIPNHYEFIKVD
+1888 DIPNHYEFVKVD

-1908 VKFAL
+1908 VRFAL
-1913 EDEDGNVLRE
+1913 EDEDGNTLRE
-1923 LASGEDGVVHADDLK
+1923 LASGEDGIVRADDLK
-1938 PGVYVIREIE
+1938 PGVYIIREIE

-1955 TEETIRVVIDENYIA
+1955 TEETIRVVIDENYIV
-1970 PDELFRLVNFP
+1970 PDEMFRLVNFP
-1981 EEERPEDEIQT
+1981 EEERPRDEIQT

-2005 LISMALGAVFMFA
+2005 LISMAFGVVLMFA
-2018 EIIHRRDQ
+2018 EIIRRREQ

>member
-1 MTKRFWAGLL
+1 MTKRIWAGLL
-11 ALGMALTAL
+11 ALGMALTVL

-52 FADGLPDYIP
+52 FADSLPDYIP
-62 EPEEDVVDS
+62 ESEEDVVDG
-71 AADDES
+71 AAGDES

-91 AIPDLPDFIPEEEPP
+91 ATPDLPDFIPEEEPP
-106 ALEEEKLPPV
+106 TLEESNLLPV
-116 QEGDFVCVTPNT
+116 QEGDFVWVTANT

-136 TAGDGDDGELYDG
+136 TAGDDDDGEWYDG
-149 NFVNEANVYVE
+149 NFVKEANVYVE
-160 QVRQDAQGRTWLL
+160 QAQQDAQGRTWLL

-192 ATIWVLAEE
+192 ATVWVLAEE
-201 IQPSDAA
+201 TRPSDAA
-208 EYDVTDYAFPYP
+208 DYDVTDYAFPYP
-220 PIALYA
+220 PAALYA
-226 ASDFNLRDYNAS
+226 ASDFNLRDYNAG

-299 SGPFEVVDLDGYAV
+299 NGPFEVVDLDGYAV

-342 VDTGYGDSD
+342 VDTGYADSD

-385 RASGQAPADYLEY
+385 RASGQAPGDYLEY

-409 AGITG
+409 ASITG

-439 ADLIRISR
+439 ADLIRISC

-472 SITSTQ
+472 SVTSTQ
-478 STFSIAA
+478 STFSITA

-497 LIGIPDADIQKVIIP
+497 LIGIPNADIQKVIIP
-512 QYGLPAKLKEVRI
+512 QYGLPAKMKEVRI
-525 EFEQPYGAIR
+525 EFEQPYGAVR
-535 VSKNSADNGAM
+535 VSKISADNGAV

-555 DASGAVVATQTT
+555 NGAGTVLATQTT
-567 GADGTAQFDN
+567 GADGTARFDN

-590 PTGYKVAVNPSQTVT
+590 PTGYKIAVNPSQAVT

-612 DVRFA
+612 DVRFE
-617 NDRINGKIRIVKR
+617 NDRVNGKIRIVKR

-645 TCLSAAEGGGTV
+645 TRLSATEGGGAV
-657 GEVVATLTTG
+657 GEAVAALTTG

-677 QWGRYRIAE
+677 QWGRYRVAE
-686 TGVPEHYVDGGF
+686 TGVPEHYVGGGF

-706 DGKTYTVEAENEP
+706 DGKTYA
-719 TKGYIRVVKTDA
+719 I
-731 LDGVPIAGV
+731 
-740 QFDLYDASGNPAG
+740 
-753 SMTTDETGFALSPPL
+753 
-768 HKGRYTVREH
+768 
-778 DNPTGYVTELVKMQA
+778 
-793 EVRSDE
+793 
-799 TTDLSATNQP
+799 
-809 IQGRIQIIKRDQ
+809 
-821 LTKEALAGA
+821 
-830 EFTITRISGLPS
+830 
-842 HGGSQDGEVVAVM
+842 
-855 TTDAEGKAVSPL
+855 
-867 LTYGTYRVAETKV
+867 
-880 PEHFADHSF
+880 
-889 SVDVTIDGENMQ
+889 
-901 TYTVEAENE
+901 EAENE

-928 IEGVVFDI
+928 IEGVTFDI

-974 ATAGYVLEEIALDA
+974 ATAGYVMEEIALDA
-988 TVCSDETTQLRATNQ
+988 TVRSDETTQLRATNQ

-1068 VLFKKGDTVV
+1068 VLFQKGDTVV

-1092 GELWPGLYEIVEVFP
+1092 GELWPGLYEIVEVSP
-1107 PVGYQPSDAHFF
+1107 PVGYEPSDAHFF

-1186 GNVRAFERDYL
+1186 GNARAFERDYL

-1367 MGRVKVE
+1367 MGRVMVE
-1374 KKGLRLVRLAEQTDA
+1374 KKGLRLVRLAEQADA
-1389 YGNIAHQ
+1389 FGNIVHQ

-1403 LAGTVFELRAAEDI
+1403 LAGAVFELRAAEDI

-1430 VADTITTTETGK
+1430 VADTITTTEAGK

-1476 YESDHTAVVETNVTI
+1476 YENDHTAVVETNVTL
-1491 GNDYLSAEITLEKE
+1491 GNGYLSTEITLEKE
-1505 KEDLEIIMDGDHVR
+1505 KEDLEIIMEGDHVR
-1519 QEIVNIPG
+1519 QALVNIPG

-1586 TLNPAKFAV
+1586 TLNPARFAV
-1595 TLELKA
+1595 TLEPEA

-1611 PEIVHDE
+1611 PEPVHNE

-1640 TIEVKDEQGKVIYRE
+1640 TIEVKDEQGNVMYRE

-1679 APDGYAL
+1679 APDSYAL

-1700 VTGDTMIRDDYTRFS
+1700 VTGDTTIRDDYTRFS
-1715 LRKADENGKPLAG
+1715 LRKVDESGKPLAG

-1760 MYTLVETRALPGY
+1760 TYTLVETQALPGY
-1773 LKADTEIR
+1773 LKTDTEIKI
-1781 FTVDGTFVNPKEPI
+1781 TVDGTFVNPKEPI
-1795 ATVTNERQKIRG
+1795 ETVTNERQRIRG

-1813 GQALPGAAFSLIN
+1813 GQALTGAAFSLIN

-1836 TSDEKGEFYL
+1836 ASDEKGEFYL

-1862 EGFSRVE
+1862 EGFNRVE
-1869 DVLIHVDED
+1869 DVRIHVDED

-1923 LASGEDGVVHADDLK
+1923 LASGEDGIVRADDLK

-1955 TEETIRVVIDENYIA
+1955 TEETIRVVIDENYIV

-1981 EEERPEDEIQT
+1981 EEERPKDEIQT

-2005 LISMALGAVFMFA
+2005 LISMALGAVLMFA

>member
-1 MTKRFWAGLL
+1 MTKRIWAGLL

-116 QEGDFVCVTPNT
+116 QEGDFVCATPNT

-136 TAGDGDDGELYDG
+136 TAGDEDDGELYDG

-192 ATIWVLAEE
+192 ATVWVLAEE
-201 IQPSDAA
+201 TQPSDAA
-208 EYDVTDYAFPYP
+208 GYDVTDYAFPYP
-220 PIALYA
+220 PVALYV
-226 ASDFNLRDYNAS
+226 ASDFNLRDYSAG

-285 LEHTMNSPGTKNNA
+285 LEHTMNSPGAKNNA
-299 SGPFEVVDLDGYAV
+299 SGPFEVVDLDGYAA

-322 GSRTMHAIG
+322 SSRTMHAIG

-385 RASGQAPADYLEY
+385 RASGQAPGDYLEY

-447 SVGNLTGNSAGSD
+447 SVGSLTGNSAGSD

-466 HSGDTI
+466 RSGDTI
-472 SITSTQ
+472 SVTSSQ
-478 STFSIAA
+478 STFSITA

-497 LIGIPDADIQKVIIP
+497 LIGIPNADIQKVIIP
-512 QYGLPAKLKEVRI
+512 QYGLPAKMKEVRI
-525 EFEQPYGAIR
+525 EFEQPYGAVR
-535 VSKNSADNGAM
+535 VSKISADNGAV

-555 DASGAVVATQTT
+555 NGAGTVLATQTT
-567 GADGTAQFDN
+567 GADGTARFDN
-577 LPAGSYTVREVGA
+577 LPAGGYTVREVGA
-590 PTGYKVAVNPSQTVT
+590 PTGYKIAVNPSQAVT
-605 VAAGATS
+605 VAPGATS
-612 DVRFA
+612 DIRFE
-617 NDRINGKIRIVKR
+617 NDRVNGKIRIVKR

-645 TCLSAAEGGGTV
+645 TRLSAAEGGGAV
-657 GEVVATLTTG
+657 GEAVVTLTTG

-677 QWGRYRIAE
+677 QWGRYRVAE
-686 TGVPEHYVDGGF
+686 TGVPEHYADGGF

-706 DGKTYTVEAENEP
+706 DGKTYA
-719 TKGYIRVVKTDA
+719 
-731 LDGVPIAGV
+731 
-740 QFDLYDASGNPAG
+740 
-753 SMTTDETGFALSPPL
+753 
-768 HKGRYTVREH
+768 
-778 DNPTGYVTELVKMQA
+778 
-793 EVRSDE
+793 
-799 TTDLSATNQP
+799 
-809 IQGRIQIIKRDQ
+809 
-821 LTKEALAGA
+821 
-830 EFTITRISGLPS
+830 
-842 HGGSQDGEVVAVM
+842 
-855 TTDAEGKAVSPL
+855 
-867 LTYGTYRVAETKV
+867 
-880 PEHFADHSF
+880 
-889 SVDVTIDGENMQ
+889 
-901 TYTVEAENE
+901 VEAENE

-928 IEGVVFDI
+928 IEGVAFDI
-936 YENDEYGGE
+936 YENDEYGNA
-945 LVASMTTGKDGAAVS
+945 LVADMTTGKDGAAVS

-974 ATAGYVLEEIALDA
+974 ATAGYVMEEIALDA
-988 TVCSDETTQLRATNQ
+988 MVRSDETTQLRATNQ

-1018 YGGDDPNSRRRDEL
+1018 YGGDDPNSRRREEL

-1078 DALTTAGDDASAAT
+1078 NALTTAGDDASAAT
-1092 GELWPGLYEIVEVFP
+1092 GELWPGLYEIVEVSP
-1107 PVGYQPSDAHFF
+1107 PVGYEPSDAHFF

-1142 IIRQGVYAI
+1142 TIKQGVYAI

-1178 YLKKAGSY
+1178 YLKKAGGY
-1186 GNVRAFERDYL
+1186 GNAREFERDYL
-1197 VTNRY
+1197 VTNKY

-1218 QVKGKAGHAL
+1218 QVKGKDGHAL

-1289 TQTVSYPTRREI
+1289 TQTVSYPTRRKI

-1306 DENGEVTL
+1306 DDNGEVTL

-1323 FIEEVQAP
+1323 FIEEVHAP

-1346 ETGDAPGE
+1346 ETCDAPGE

-1367 MGRVKVE
+1367 MGRAMVE
-1374 KKGLRLVRLAEQTDA
+1374 KKGLRLVRLAEQADA
-1389 YGNIAHQ
+1389 FGNIVHQ

-1403 LAGTVFELRAAEDI
+1403 LAGAVFELRAAEDI
-1417 VGKDGTVWFHAGD
+1417 VGKDGSLWFHAGD
-1430 VADTITTTETGK
+1430 VADTITTTEAGK

-1476 YESDHTAVVETNVTI
+1476 YENDHTALVETNVTL

-1505 KEDLEIIMDGDHVR
+1505 KEDLEIIMEGDHVW
-1519 QEIVNIPG
+1519 QALVNIPG

-1595 TLELKA
+1595 TLEPQA

-1611 PEIVHDE
+1611 PEIVHNE

-1655 TTDANGQIPQIPVTP
+1655 TTDANGQIPQIPVVP

-1700 VTGDTMIRDDYTRFS
+1700 VTGDTTIHDDYTRFS
-1715 LRKADENGKPLAG
+1715 LHKVDENGKPLAG

-1743 AKTDAKG
+1743 AKTNAKG

-1760 MYTLVETRALPGY
+1760 TYMLVETQALPGY
-1773 LKADTEIR
+1773 LKADTEIKI
-1781 FTVDGTFVNPKEPI
+1781 TVDGTFVNSAEPI
-1795 ATVTNERQKIRG
+1795 ATVVNERQRIRG
-1807 LKVDTA
+1807 LKVDTT

-1836 TSDEKGEFYL
+1836 ASDEKGEFYL

-1854 IIRETVAP
+1854 IIRETVVP
-1862 EGFSRVE
+1862 EGFNRVE

-1923 LASGEDGVVHADDLK
+1923 LASGENGVVRADDLK
-1938 PGVYVIREIE
+1938 PGVYIIREIE

-1955 TEETIRVVIDENYIA
+1955 TEETIRVVIDENYIV

-1981 EEERPEDEIQT
+1981 EEERPRDEIQT

-2005 LISMALGAVFMFA
+2005 LISMALGAVLMFA

>member
-1 MTKRFWAGLL
+1 MTKRIWAGLL

-20 PSGMYA
+20 PFGIYA
-26 EETVWEEEANA
+26 EETAWEEEANA
-37 SEETLDGGLDESAEE
+37 SKETLDGGLDESAEE

-62 EPEEDVVDS
+62 EPETDVVDG

-85 ESLTEE
+85 ESLTKE
-91 AIPDLPDFIPEEEPP
+91 AMLDLPDFIPEEEPLT
-106 ALEEEKLPPV
+106 LEESELPPV
-116 QEGDFVCVTPNT
+116 QEGDFVRVTPNT
-128 RVYLDIDE
+128 RVYLEIDE
-136 TAGDGDDGELYDG
+136 TAGDADDGELYDG
-149 NFVNEANVYVE
+149 NFVNEASVYVE

-192 ATIWVLAEE
+192 ATVWVLAEE
-201 IQPSDAA
+201 IRPSDAA
-208 EYDVTDYAFPYP
+208 DYDVTDYAFPYP
-220 PIALYA
+220 PAALYA
-226 ASDFNLRDYNAS
+226 ASDFNLRDYNAG

-322 GSRTMHAIG
+322 GSCTMHAIG

-342 VDTGYGDSD
+342 VDTGYEDSD
-351 VWSRVAG
+351 IWSRVAG

-385 RASGQAPADYLEY
+385 RASGQAPGDYLEY

-472 SITSTQ
+472 SVTSTQ
-478 STFSIAA
+478 STFSITA

-497 LIGIPDADIQKVIIP
+497 LIGIPNADIQKVIIP
-512 QYGLPAKLKEVRI
+512 QYGLPAKMKEVRI
-525 EFEQPYGAIR
+525 EFEQPYGAVR
-535 VSKNSADNGAM
+535 VSKTSADNGAV

-555 DASGAVVATQTT
+555 NGAGTVLATQTT

-577 LPAGSYTVREVGA
+577 LLAGSYTVREVGT
-590 PTGYKVAVNPSQTVT
+590 PTGYKIAVNPSQAVT
-605 VAAGATS
+605 VAPGATS
-612 DVRFA
+612 DVRFE
-617 NDRINGKIRIVKR
+617 NDRVNGKIRIVKR

-645 TCLSAAEGGGTV
+645 TRLSAAEGGSAV
-657 GEVVATLTTG
+657 GEAVATLTTG

-706 DGKTYTVEAENEP
+706 DGKTYAVE
-719 TKGYIRVVKTDA
+719 V
-731 LDGVPIAGV
+731 
-740 QFDLYDASGNPAG
+740 
-753 SMTTDETGFALSPPL
+753 
-768 HKGRYTVREH
+768 
-778 DNPTGYVTELVKMQA
+778 
-793 EVRSDE
+793 
-799 TTDLSATNQP
+799 
-809 IQGRIQIIKRDQ
+809 
-821 LTKEALAGA
+821 
-830 EFTITRISGLPS
+830 
-842 HGGSQDGEVVAVM
+842 
-855 TTDAEGKAVSPL
+855 
-867 LTYGTYRVAETKV
+867 
-880 PEHFADHSF
+880 
-889 SVDVTIDGENMQ
+889 
-901 TYTVEAENE
+901 ENE

-928 IEGVVFDI
+928 IEGVAFDI
-936 YENDEYGGE
+936 YENDEYGNA
-945 LVASMTTGKDGAAVS
+945 LVADMTTGKDGTAVS

-974 ATAGYVLEEIALDA
+974 ATEGYVMEEIALDA
-988 TVCSDETTQLRATNQ
+988 TVRSDETTQLRATNQ

-1092 GELWPGLYEIVEVFP
+1092 GELWPGLYEIVEASP
-1107 PVGYQPSDAHFF
+1107 PVGYEPSDAHFF

-1186 GNVRAFERDYL
+1186 GNARAFERDYL

-1289 TQTVSYPTRREI
+1289 TQTVSYPTRRKI

-1367 MGRVKVE
+1367 MGRAMVE
-1374 KKGLRLVRLAEQTDA
+1374 KKGLKFVRLAEQADA
-1389 YGNIAHQ
+1389 YGNIVHQ

-1403 LAGTVFELRAAEDI
+1403 LAGAVFELRAAEDI

-1430 VADTITTTETGK
+1430 VADTITTTEAGK

-1453 ELVEVSAPEGYLLDG
+1453 ELVEVSAPEGYMLNS

-1476 YESDHTAVVETNVTI
+1476 YENDRTAVVETNVTL
-1491 GNDYLSAEITLEKE
+1491 GNDYLSAGITLEKE

-1595 TLELKA
+1595 TLEPQA

-1611 PEIVHDE
+1611 PEIVHDG

-1700 VTGDTMIRDDYTRFS
+1700 VTGDTTR
-1715 LRKADENGKPLAG
+1715 R
-1728 VMFGLKKAD
+1728 
-1737 GMLMMT
+1737 
-1743 AKTDAKG
+1743 
-1750 MATFEKVPFG
+1750 
-1760 MYTLVETRALPGY
+1760 
-1773 LKADTEIR
+1773 
-1781 FTVDGTFVNPKEPI
+1781 
-1795 ATVTNERQKIRG
+1795 
-1807 LKVDTA
+1807 
-1813 GQALPGAAFSLIN
+1813 
-1826 ADTGEIVDVA
+1826 
-1836 TSDEKGEFYL
+1836 
-1846 TGFGYGDW
+1846 
-1854 IIRETVAP
+1854 
-1862 EGFSRVE
+1862 
-1869 DVLIHVDED
+1869 
-1878 WKAPNTLLFT
+1878 
-1888 DIPNHYEFIKVD
+1888 
-1900 EDGCPMEG
+1900 
-1908 VKFAL
+1908 
-1913 EDEDGNVLRE
+1913 
-1923 LASGEDGVVHADDLK
+1923 
-1938 PGVYVIREIE
+1938 
-1948 TQAGYRL
+1948 
-1955 TEETIRVVIDENYIA
+1955 
-1970 PDELFRLVNFP
+1970 
-1981 EEERPEDEIQT
+1981 
-1992 GVDVPVTPMMLYG
+1992 
-2005 LISMALGAVFMFA
+2005 
-2018 EIIHRRDQ
+2018 